1 METFLLNLL
10 KTSLLGSLA
19 ILAMLV
25 LKPLWRE
32 RYRAKTR
39 CWLWLALAAFLLL
52 PVDFSVK
59 NAPVQAAPPKDYT
72 LFVGTD
78 KTAIQSTDN
87 LFGDMAEKSGQSP
100 AQVRDTIIQRPVTN
114 PEQKTTRYI
123 PVTTILFYGY
133 LAGAAAFLLYQGV
146 SYALFRRTVRRWKR
160 DVSRADYAAMLSDTA
175 RDLGV
180 SAPEMIV
187 CEAISTPAVTG
198 LLRPRLLLPHERYDV
213 QELRYILRHELC
225 HLKRRDMLLK
235 LVLLAA
241 NAMHWFNPVVYL
253 MLRQADEDIELAC
266 DSAATDGLELPERA
280 AYSRT
285 LLAAVQSSVRAL
297 PATTCFGGTVERLK
311 RRITNV
317 LGAQKKRGLG
327 VVALVLALTLTAGCA
342 ISWGE
347 RAQKNDD
354 PFADKSYTVDILLY
368 EAPAFTDG
376 FTDGTYPSFRTTTNT
391 AGEKYVTLCDAW
403 GSTSIYGPMEEYTLE
418 KQSFY
423 ALFGSTKASPVDDL
437 IQNNKSAWS
446 GHCEEASDG
455 QPNQVYLL
463 KQKDGSVYLGLAGD
477 YEEDGSEL
485 FCSVFR
491 LNEQVNPI
499 YASMDDYAAACVE
512 DLKKGTMTYSV
523 SENND
528 YASRS
533 IEDTV
538 ADVRVT
544 QLEQADSLGNLS
556 PDGTVLELWYFQY
569 EMKPTNE
576 AGMQIDVIGGQ
587 ELTDDGYLNENWT
600 HYLTVLHYTYGEK
613 TGYQVIGT
621 YTGNDGLWYNG
632 CSYSGEEKYYL
643 HDFYVDYAGLDLPK
657 MFIPDLLND
666 TAADGY
672 GRANQCEARLISGD
686 GSYYFYAPITAWA
699 CNPGTEF
706 WYSRY
711 DTGSYFNAK
720 KLEQSLDEAKAEWES
735 TGAKAEKTDAG
746 WRFVTHE
753 GMSNTIVTLFD
764 APDGT
769 CYEVTTHWTFDGST
783 EENQWGW
790 NRDRA
795 VEGEAVI
802 LQAMVNS
809 FRTSKIL
816 FTDGSPNGSES
827 SDPAPDDT
835 AFQAD
840 LQLASN
846 GGASWLSLNT
856 DGMAVGGHDPKDSA
870 PTVLLDTCDYK
881 EYDPSE
887 SSPSGSAV
895 PPGGGNP
902 LALCLSLSNSAR
914 FTFYEGS
921 DFMLY
926 QHGDTRYYKVSSYGD
941 YATIFD
947 AMLAWYNK
955 TPDKE
960 ATFESDLVLASNA
973 ATVDILAFCPASGES
988 GSHAPL
994 LTGYSVA
1001 LDSYEYKPIDKPK
1014 NLDGLDSVELW
1025 PHNAQAT
1032 CLIFYKGTNTV
1043 KYVSGKSERY
1053 YRAVGDFSI
1062 VDNDGRTLYDLMRVW
1077 YDTAEYSDMLTS
1089 DVRAQSKSFSWQEAA
1104 QNWANAYYGTQ
1115 KEVTSGSIY
1124 KFTWLNVTVNPAE
1137 ETTQAKRKAGE
1148 IDDNTYCF
1156 AVRVEFT
1163 AESANALQSAMAG
1176 NTVKCENPA
1185 APKDA
1190 YEFYR
1195 CCTIQLRDDGRWYGT
1210 ELGTGWLCAIPKK
1223 EGLPPPFF
1231 AVFQRR
1237 AGKSTGTS
1245 QRYVV

>member
-52 PVDFSVK
+52 PVDFSAK

-133 LAGAAAFLLYQGV
+133 LAGAAAFLLYQGI
-146 SYALFRRTVRRWKR
+146 SYAHFRRTVRRWKR

-317 LGAQKKRGLG
+317 LGVQKKRGLG
-327 VVALVLALTLTAGCA
+327 IVALVLALTLTAGCA
-342 ISWGE
+342 VSWGE

-354 PFADKSYTVDILLY
+354 PFADKSYTVDTLLY
-368 EAPAFTDG
+368 EAPGFTDG
-376 FTDGTYPSFRTTTNT
+376 FTDGAYPTFRTATNP
-391 AGEKYVTLCDAW
+391 AGEKYVTMFNDLGYAL
-403 GSTSIYGPMEEYTLE
+403 IYGPMEEYKLE

-423 ALFGSTKASPVDDL
+423 ALFGNTRDASPVDDL
-437 IQNNKSAWS
+437 MQHNKSAWT
-446 GHCEEASDG
+446 GYCEEAKDS
-455 QPNQVYLL
+455 QPYQAYLL
-463 KQKDGSVYLGLAGD
+463 EQEDGTIYLGLSAD
-477 YEEDGSEL
+477 YAEDGSEC
-485 FCSVFR
+485 FCMVYR
-491 LNEQVNPI
+491 LNEQINPI

-523 SENND
+523 SENNE

-544 QLEQADSLGNLS
+544 QLEQGDSLGNLS

-576 AGMQIDVIGGQ
+576 AGVEIEPVGGQ
-587 ELTDDGYLNENWT
+587 YVTDDGYLRESWT
-600 HYLTVLHYTYGEK
+600 HYLTVLHYTSGEK

-632 CSYSGEEKYYL
+632 CNYSGEEKYYL
-643 HDFYVDYAGLDLPK
+643 HDFYIDYAGLDLPK
-657 MFIPDLLND
+657 MFIPNLLN
-666 TAADGY
+666 AATDGY

-816 FTDGSPNGSES
+816 PTTDPVLD
-827 SDPAPDDT
+827 DPA
-835 AFQAD
+835 FKAD
-840 LQLASN
+840 LQLATN
-846 GGASWLSLNT
+846 GGASWMYLSKNSA
-856 DGMAVGGHDPKDSA
+856 AVSDCNMRNVT
-870 PTVLLDTCDYK
+870 PTVKLDECSYALLNEEFTPDDGKQT
-881 EYDPSE
+881 
-887 SSPSGSAV
+887 
-895 PPGGGNP
+895 
-902 LALCLSLSNSAR
+902 LTLWLSNNDSSHLA
-914 FTFYEGS
+914 FYEGTNV
-921 DFMLY
+921 MLY
-926 QHGDTRYYKVSSYGD
+926 QRDDARYYKVSNFGD
-941 YATIFD
+941 YATLYD
-947 AMLAWYNK
+947 AMLAWFNSAQSG
-955 TPDKE
+955 TEP
-960 ATFESDLVLASNA
+960 SDASSTTTTNA
-973 ATVDILAFCPASGES
+973 VSRDSLIKAA
-988 GSHAPL
+988 
-994 LTGYSVA
+994 
-1001 LDSYEYKPIDKPK
+1001 DSYVDLGGYLWYTAGGKFCRWRE
-1014 NLDGLDSVELW
+1014 GGSVETVCDL
-1025 PHNAQAT
+1025 PLDYDTPVSASLSTQDNRILMNYHIGGAT
-1032 CLIFYKGTNTV
+1032 MGSFIT
-1043 KYVSGKSERY
+1043 
-1053 YRAVGDFSI
+1053 D
-1062 VDNDGRTLYDLMRVW
+1062 LYDTDGKKLSSINGYNAIAISGDIIVMTDHFMPTPNNMSIS
-1077 YDTAEYSDMLTS
+1077 YDCGKTFTEFGDKDWFYGSALTE
-1089 DVRAQSKSFSWQEAA
+1089 D
-1104 QNWANAYYGTQ
+1104 GTY
-1115 KEVTSGSIY
+1115 VTSVSSSLEIRDGYVYTTAVYDINHEKSDDP
-1124 KFTWLNVTVNPAE
+1124 LVTH
-1137 ETTQAKRKAGE
+1137 
-1148 IDDNTYCF
+1148 
-1156 AVRVEFT
+1156 AVRI
-1163 AESANALQSAMAG
+1163 SI
-1176 NTVKCENPA
+1176 K
-1185 APKDA
+1185 
-1190 YEFYR
+1190 
-1195 CCTIQLRDDGRWYGT
+1195 
-1210 ELGTGWLCAIPKK
+1210 TGAQEILD
-1223 EGLPPPFF
+1223 
-1231 AVFQRR
+1231 
-1237 AGKSTGTS
+1237 
-1245 QRYVV
+1245 

>member
-52 PVDFSVK
+52 PIDFSVK

-160 DVSRADYAAMLSDTA
+160 DVARVDYASLLSDTA

-327 VVALVLALTLTAGCA
+327 IVALVLALTLTAGCA
-342 ISWGE
+342 VSWGE
-347 RAQKNDD
+347 RAQKNGD
-354 PFADKSYTVDILLY
+354 PFADKSYTVDTLLY
-368 EAPAFTDG
+368 EAPGFTDG
-376 FTDGTYPSFRTTTNT
+376 FTDGAYPTFRTATNP
-391 AGEKYVTLCDAW
+391 AGEKYVTMFNDLGYAL
-403 GSTSIYGPMEEYTLE
+403 IYGPMEEYKLE

-423 ALFGSTKASPVDDL
+423 ALFGNTRDASPVDDL
-437 IQNNKSAWS
+437 MQHNKSAWT
-446 GHCEEASDG
+446 GYCEEAKDS
-455 QPNQVYLL
+455 QPYQAYLL
-463 KQKDGSVYLGLAGD
+463 EQEDGTIYLGLSAD
-477 YEEDGSEL
+477 YAEDGSEC
-485 FCSVFR
+485 FCMVYR
-491 LNEQVNPI
+491 LNEQINPI

-544 QLEQADSLGNLS
+544 RLEQGDSLGNLS

-569 EMKPTNE
+569 EMKPSNE
-576 AGMQIDVIGGQ
+576 ADMQIDVIGGQ

-600 HYLTVLHYTYGEK
+600 HYLTVLHYTSGEK
-613 TGYQVIGT
+613 TGYQIIGT
-621 YTGNDGLWYNG
+621 SMSNDGLWYNG
-632 CSYSGEEKYYL
+632 CGYGVDLKYYL

-657 MFIPDLLND
+657 MYIPNLVDGLVE
-666 TAADGY
+666 DGY
-672 GRANQCEARLISGD
+672 GHGNTVEGRLISGN
-686 GSYYFYAPITAWA
+686 GNYSFYAPISGWTYKPDAEYA
-699 CNPGTEF
+699 EY
-706 WYSRY
+706 WYSSY
-711 DTGSYFNAK
+711 NTGSYFSVT
-720 KLEQSLDEAKAEWES
+720 EVDHSLYDEKPEWES
-735 TGAKAEKTDAG
+735 AGYTAELIDESC
-746 WRFVTHE
+746 RFVTHE
-753 GMSNTIVTLFD
+753 GMSNTVVTLFNG
-764 APDGT
+764 PNNT
-769 CYEVTTHWTFDGST
+769 CYIVEIHWLFDGST

-790 NRDRA
+790 NHDRA
-795 VEGEAVI
+795 VEEEAVI
-802 LQAMVNS
+802 LQAMV
-809 FRTSKIL
+809 KH
-816 FTDGSPNGSES
+816 FT
-827 SDPAPDDT
+827 
-835 AFQAD
+835 
-840 LQLASN
+840 
-846 GGASWLSLNT
+846 
-856 DGMAVGGHDPKDSA
+856 
-870 PTVLLDTCDYK
+870 
-881 EYDPSE
+881 
-887 SSPSGSAV
+887 
-895 PPGGGNP
+895 
-902 LALCLSLSNSAR
+902 
-914 FTFYEGS
+914 
-921 DFMLY
+921 
-926 QHGDTRYYKVSSYGD
+926 
-941 YATIFD
+941 
-947 AMLAWYNK
+947 
-955 TPDKE
+955 
-960 ATFESDLVLASNA
+960 
-973 ATVDILAFCPASGES
+973 
-988 GSHAPL
+988 
-994 LTGYSVA
+994 
-1001 LDSYEYKPIDKPK
+1001 
-1014 NLDGLDSVELW
+1014 
-1025 PHNAQAT
+1025 
-1032 CLIFYKGTNTV
+1032 
-1043 KYVSGKSERY
+1043 
-1053 YRAVGDFSI
+1053 
-1062 VDNDGRTLYDLMRVW
+1062 
-1077 YDTAEYSDMLTS
+1077 
-1089 DVRAQSKSFSWQEAA
+1089 
-1104 QNWANAYYGTQ
+1104 
-1115 KEVTSGSIY
+1115 
-1124 KFTWLNVTVNPAE
+1124 
-1137 ETTQAKRKAGE
+1137 
-1148 IDDNTYCF
+1148 
-1156 AVRVEFT
+1156 
-1163 AESANALQSAMAG
+1163 
-1176 NTVKCENPA
+1176 
-1185 APKDA
+1185 
-1190 YEFYR
+1190 
-1195 CCTIQLRDDGRWYGT
+1195 
-1210 ELGTGWLCAIPKK
+1210 
-1223 EGLPPPFF
+1223 
-1231 AVFQRR
+1231 
-1237 AGKSTGTS
+1237 
-1245 QRYVV
+1245 

>member
-39 CWLWLALAAFLLL
+39 CWLWLALAVFLLL

-87 LFGDMAEKSGQSP
+87 LFGDMAERSGQSP
-100 AQVRDTIIQRPVTN
+100 AAVRDTIIQRPVTN

-123 PVTTILFYGY
+123 PVTMILFYGY

-160 DVSRADYAAMLSDTA
+160 DVSRADYASLLSDTA

-327 VVALVLALTLTAGCA
+327 IVALVLALTLTAGCA
-342 ISWGE
+342 VSWGE

-354 PFADKSYTVDILLY
+354 PFADKSYTVDTLLY
-368 EAPAFTDG
+368 EAPGFTDG
-376 FTDGTYPSFRTTTNT
+376 FTDGAYPTFRTATNP
-391 AGEKYVTLCDAW
+391 AGEKYVTMFNDLGYAL
-403 GSTSIYGPMEEYTLE
+403 IYGPMEEYKLE

-423 ALFGSTKASPVDDL
+423 ALFGNTRDASPVDDL
-437 IQNNKSAWS
+437 MQHNKSAWT
-446 GHCEEASDG
+446 GYCEEAKDS
-455 QPNQVYLL
+455 QPYQAYLL
-463 KQKDGSVYLGLAGD
+463 EQEDGTIYLGLSAD
-477 YEEDGSEL
+477 YAEDGSEC
-485 FCSVFR
+485 FCMVYR
-491 LNEQVNPI
+491 LNEQINPI

-576 AGMQIDVIGGQ
+576 AGAQINIVGGQ
-587 ELTDDGYLNENWT
+587 KLTDDGYLNEHWT

-613 TGYQVIGT
+613 TGYQIIGT

-643 HDFYVDYAGLDLPK
+643 HDFYIDYAGLNEPK
-657 MFIPDLLND
+657 MYIPDLVDGLVE
-666 TAADGY
+666 DGY
-672 GRANQCEARLISGD
+672 GHGNSVEGRLISG
-686 GSYYFYAPITAWA
+686 STYNFCYYYVPITGWA
-699 CNPGTEF
+699 CSPGTDY

-711 DTGSYFNAK
+711 DTGSYFSVK
-720 KLEQSLDEAKAEWES
+720 KLERGINDAKAEWES
-735 TGAKAEKTDAG
+735 TGVTGEKVDTG
-746 WRFVTHE
+746 CWRYVTHE
-753 GMSNTIVTLFD
+753 GMSNTIVTLF
-764 APDGT
+764 AGPNNT
-769 CYEVTTHWTFDGST
+769 TYEVEIHWLFDGST

-795 VEGEAVI
+795 VEEEAVI
-802 LQAMVNS
+802 LQAMVKHFTINGG
-809 FRTSKIL
+809 IY
-816 FTDGSPNGSES
+816 FTDGSSDSES
-827 SDPAPDDT
+827 PADT
-835 AFQAD
+835 AFLTD

-856 DGMAVGGHDPKDSA
+856 DGMAVGGHDPKDAA

-895 PPGGGNP
+895 PPRGGNP

-973 ATVDILAFCPASGES
+973 ATVDILAFCPAGGES

-1195 CCTIQLRDDGRWYGT
+1195 CCTIQLKDDGRWYGT
-1210 ELGTGWLCAIPKK
+1210 ELGTGW
-1223 EGLPPPFF
+1223 
-1231 AVFQRR
+1231 
-1237 AGKSTGTS
+1237 
-1245 QRYVV
+1245 

>member
-39 CWLWLALAAFLLL
+39 CWLWLALAVFLLL

-59 NAPVQAAPPKDYT
+59 NAPVQAEPPKDYT

-78 KTAIQSTDN
+78 KTTIQSTDN

-133 LAGAAAFLLYQGV
+133 LAGAAAFLLYQGI

-198 LLRPRLLLPHERYDV
+198 LLCPRLLLPHERYDV

-342 ISWGE
+342 TSWGS
-347 RAQKNDD
+347 RVASTA
-354 PFADKSYTVDILLY
+354 PFDGSRYNPMFVFGNSELTTGKDFRPLYYVSDGNGFSVQLSQGNGAKSVALTYGSTVAVYMPLESVTLTQ
-368 EAPAFTDG
+368 ENF
-376 FTDGTYPSFRTTTNT
+376 DGTLLPDLDTLRGDNKAAWRVQLPDNFDDHDPEASPNLVFLLEQEDGTLYLCIGYHFEGGDAFPEDTDRIRWVYRLEKEDDTLYPSM
-391 AGEKYVTLCDAW
+391 DA
-403 GSTSIYGPMEEYTLE
+403 
-418 KQSFY
+418 
-423 ALFGSTKASPVDDL
+423 
-437 IQNNKSAWS
+437 
-446 GHCEEASDG
+446 
-455 QPNQVYLL
+455 
-463 KQKDGSVYLGLAGD
+463 
-477 YEEDGSEL
+477 
-485 FCSVFR
+485 
-491 LNEQVNPI
+491 
-499 YASMDDYAAACVE
+499 YAAAQVE
-512 DLKKGTMTYSV
+512 KLKKSTMSYCT
-523 SENND
+523 SEDGN
-528 YASRS
+528 YASQVA
-533 IEDTV
+533 EDTV

-576 AGMQIDVIGGQ
+576 AGVEIEPVGGQ
-587 ELTDDGYLNENWT
+587 YVTDDGYLRESWT
-600 HYLTVLHYTYGEK
+600 HYLTVLRYTSGEK
-613 TGYQVIGT
+613 TGYQIIGT

-657 MFIPDLLND
+657 MFIPNLLND

-795 VEGEAVI
+795 VEGEAEV
-802 LQAMVNS
+802 LRAMVRS
-809 FRTSKIL
+809 FTVNW
-816 FTDGSPNGSES
+816 DADAAA
-827 SDPAPDDT
+827 DPALDDSD
-835 AFQAD
+835 FQAD

-846 GGASWLSLNT
+846 GGAAWMFLYRDNAAITDRDMLNVTPTVRLDECSYALLHDKFTPADGARSLTLWLSNNDSSHLAFFEGT
-856 DGMAVGGHDPKDSA
+856 DI
-870 PTVLLDTCDYK
+870 
-881 EYDPSE
+881 
-887 SSPSGSAV
+887 
-895 PPGGGNP
+895 
-902 LALCLSLSNSAR
+902 
-914 FTFYEGS
+914 
-921 DFMLY
+921 MLY
-926 QHGDTRYYKVSSYGD
+926 QRDDAYYYKVSDYGD
-941 YATIFD
+941 YATLYD
-947 AMLAWYNK
+947 AMLAWFNSAQSG
-955 TPDKE
+955 TEPSDASS
-960 ATFESDLVLASNA
+960 ATTTNA
-973 ATVDILAFCPASGES
+973 VSRDSLIKAA
-988 GSHAPL
+988 
-994 LTGYSVA
+994 
-1001 LDSYEYKPIDKPK
+1001 DSYVDLGGYLWYTAGGKFCRWHEGGSVETIDTLPIDYLNDAPVSASLSTQDNRILMSYHIGGATMGTYVTELYNSDGEQYVKIDGYESIAFDNHGNIVKTLQFPPAQN
-1014 NLDGLDSVELW
+1014 NLSISYD
-1025 PHNAQAT
+1025 
-1032 CLIFYKGTNTV
+1032 
-1043 KYVSGKSERY
+1043 SGKTWTSIGDADYFYGSVTEDGSSISYFPGALEIRDGY
-1053 YRAVGDFSI
+1053 VYTTAV
-1062 VDNDGRTLYDLMRVW
+1062 YDI
-1077 YDTAEYSDMLTS
+1077 DHQKTS
-1089 DVRAQSKSFSWQEAA
+1089 DPL
-1104 QNWANAYYGTQ
+1104 
-1115 KEVTSGSIY
+1115 VTHS
-1124 KFTWLNVTVNPAE
+1124 
-1137 ETTQAKRKAGE
+1137 
-1148 IDDNTYCF
+1148 
-1156 AVRVEFT
+1156 VRV
-1163 AESANALQSAMAG
+1163 NL
-1176 NTVKCENPA
+1176 K
-1185 APKDA
+1185 
-1190 YEFYR
+1190 
-1195 CCTIQLRDDGRWYGT
+1195 
-1210 ELGTGWLCAIPKK
+1210 TGAQEILD
-1223 EGLPPPFF
+1223 
-1231 AVFQRR
+1231 
-1237 AGKSTGTS
+1237 
-1245 QRYVV
+1245 

>member
-39 CWLWLALAAFLLL
+39 CWLWLALAVFLLL

-59 NAPVQAAPPKDYT
+59 NAPVQAEPPKDYT

-160 DVSRADYAAMLSDTA
+160 DVSRADYASLLSDTA

-198 LLRPRLLLPHERYDV
+198 LLRPRLLLPHEHYDV

-317 LGAQKKRGLG
+317 LGAQKKRGFG

-342 ISWGE
+342 VSWGE

-354 PFADKSYTVDILLY
+354 PFADKSYTVDTLLY
-368 EAPAFTDG
+368 EAPGFTDG
-376 FTDGTYPSFRTTTNT
+376 FTDGAYPTFRTATNP
-391 AGEKYVTLCDAW
+391 AGEKYVTMFNDLGYAL
-403 GSTSIYGPMEEYTLE
+403 IYGPMEEYKLE

-423 ALFGSTKASPVDDL
+423 ALFGNTRDASPVDDL
-437 IQNNKSAWS
+437 MQHNKSAWT
-446 GHCEEASDG
+446 GYCEEAKDS
-455 QPNQVYLL
+455 QPYQAYLL
-463 KQKDGSVYLGLAGD
+463 EQEDGTIYLGLSAD
-477 YEEDGSEL
+477 YAEDGSEC
-485 FCSVFR
+485 FCMVYR
-491 LNEQVNPI
+491 LNGQINPI
-499 YASMDDYAAACVE
+499 YASMDDYAAERVAE
-512 DLKKGTMTYSV
+512 LKKGTMTYSV
-523 SENND
+523 SENNE

-544 QLEQADSLGNLS
+544 QLEQGDSLGNLS

-576 AGMQIDVIGGQ
+576 AGAQINIVGGQ
-587 ELTDDGYLNENWT
+587 ELTDDGYLNEHWT

-613 TGYQVIGT
+613 TGYQIIGT
-621 YTGNDGLWYNG
+621 SMSNDGLWYNG
-632 CSYSGEEKYYL
+632 CGYGVDLKYYL

-657 MFIPDLLND
+657 MYIPNLVDGLVE
-666 TAADGY
+666 DGY
-672 GRANQCEARLISGD
+672 GHGNSVEGRLISGN
-686 GSYYFYAPITAWA
+686 GNYRFYAPISGWTYKPDAKYA
-699 CNPGTEF
+699 EY
-706 WYSRY
+706 WYSSY
-711 DTGSYFNAK
+711 NTGSYFSVT
-720 KLEQSLDEAKAEWES
+720 EVDHSLYDEKPEWES
-735 TGAKAEKTDAG
+735 AGYTAEWIDESC
-746 WRFVTHE
+746 RFVTHE
-753 GMSNTIVTLFD
+753 GMSNTVVTLFNG
-764 APDGT
+764 PNNT
-769 CYEVTTHWTFDGST
+769 CYIVEIHWLFDGST

-795 VEGEAVI
+795 VEEEAVI

-816 FTDGSPNGSES
+816 PTTDPVLDDPAFKAADSYVDLGGYLWYTAGGKFCRWHEGGSVETVCDLPLDYDTPVSASLSTQDNRILMNYHIGGAIMGSFITDLYDTDGKKLSSINGYNAIAISGDIIVMTDYFMPTPNNMSISYDCGKTFTEFG
-827 SDPAPDDT
+827 D
-835 AFQAD
+835 
-840 LQLASN
+840 
-846 GGASWLSLNT
+846 
-856 DGMAVGGHDPKDSA
+856 KDWF
-870 PTVLLDTCDYK
+870 Y
-881 EYDPSE
+881 
-887 SSPSGSAV
+887 GSA
-895 PPGGGNP
+895 
-902 LALCLSLSNSAR
+902 
-914 FTFYEGS
+914 
-921 DFMLY
+921 
-926 QHGDTRYYKVSSYGD
+926 
-941 YATIFD
+941 
-947 AMLAWYNK
+947 
-955 TPDKE
+955 
-960 ATFESDLVLASNA
+960 
-973 ATVDILAFCPASGES
+973 
-988 GSHAPL
+988 
-994 LTGYSVA
+994 LT
-1001 LDSYEYKPIDKPK
+1001 E
-1014 NLDGLDSVELW
+1014 DG
-1025 PHNAQAT
+1025 T
-1032 CLIFYKGTNTV
+1032 Y
-1043 KYVSGKSERY
+1043 
-1053 YRAVGDFSI
+1053 
-1062 VDNDGRTLYDLMRVW
+1062 
-1077 YDTAEYSDMLTS
+1077 
-1089 DVRAQSKSFSWQEAA
+1089 
-1104 QNWANAYYGTQ
+1104 
-1115 KEVTSGSIY
+1115 VTSVNSSLEIRDGYVYTTAVYDINHEKSDDP
-1124 KFTWLNVTVNPAE
+1124 LVTH
-1137 ETTQAKRKAGE
+1137 
-1148 IDDNTYCF
+1148 
-1156 AVRVEFT
+1156 AVRI
-1163 AESANALQSAMAG
+1163 SI
-1176 NTVKCENPA
+1176 K
-1185 APKDA
+1185 
-1190 YEFYR
+1190 
-1195 CCTIQLRDDGRWYGT
+1195 
-1210 ELGTGWLCAIPKK
+1210 TGAQEILD
-1223 EGLPPPFF
+1223 
-1231 AVFQRR
+1231 
-1237 AGKSTGTS
+1237 
-1245 QRYVV
+1245 

>member
-39 CWLWLALAAFLLL
+39 CWLWLALAVFLLL

-78 KTAIQSTDN
+78 KTAIRSTDN

-100 AQVRDTIIQRPVTN
+100 AAVRDTIIQRPVTN

-160 DVSRADYAAMLSDTA
+160 DVTRADYASLLSDTA

-180 SAPEMIV
+180 NAPEMIV

-266 DSAATDGLELPERA
+266 DSAATDDLDRAERA

-342 ISWGE
+342 VSWGE

-354 PFADKSYTVDILLY
+354 PFADKSYTVDTLLY
-368 EAPAFTDG
+368 EAPGFTDG
-376 FTDGTYPSFRTTTNT
+376 FTDGAYPTFRTATNP
-391 AGEKYVTLCDAW
+391 AGEKYVTMFNDLGYAL
-403 GSTSIYGPMEEYTLE
+403 IYGPMEEYKLE

-423 ALFGSTKASPVDDL
+423 ALFGNTRDASPVDDL
-437 IQNNKSAWS
+437 MQHNKSAWT
-446 GHCEEASDG
+446 GYCEEAKDS
-455 QPNQVYLL
+455 QPYQAYLL
-463 KQKDGSVYLGLAGD
+463 EQEDGTIYLGLSAD
-477 YEEDGSEL
+477 YAEDGSEC
-485 FCSVFR
+485 FCMVYR
-491 LNEQVNPI
+491 LNEQINPI
-499 YASMDDYAAACVE
+499 YASMDDYAAMCVE

-523 SENND
+523 SENNE

-544 QLEQADSLGNLS
+544 RLEQGDSLGNLS

-576 AGMQIDVIGGQ
+576 AGVEIEPVGGQ
-587 ELTDDGYLNENWT
+587 YVTDDGYLRESWT
-600 HYLTVLHYTYGEK
+600 HYLTVLHYTSGEK

-632 CSYSGEEKYYL
+632 CNYSGEEKYYL
-643 HDFYVDYAGLDLPK
+643 HDFYIDYAGLDLPK
-657 MFIPDLLND
+657 MFIPNLLN
-666 TAADGY
+666 AATDGY

-816 FTDGSPNGSES
+816 PTTDPVLD
-827 SDPAPDDT
+827 DPA
-835 AFQAD
+835 FKAD
-840 LQLASN
+840 LQLATN
-846 GGASWLSLNT
+846 GGASWMYLSKNSA
-856 DGMAVGGHDPKDSA
+856 AVSDCNMRNVT
-870 PTVLLDTCDYK
+870 PTVKLDECSYALLNEEFTPDDGKQT
-881 EYDPSE
+881 
-887 SSPSGSAV
+887 
-895 PPGGGNP
+895 
-902 LALCLSLSNSAR
+902 LTLWLSNNDSSHLA
-914 FTFYEGS
+914 FYEGTNV
-921 DFMLY
+921 MLY
-926 QHGDTRYYKVSSYGD
+926 QRDDARYYKVSNFGD
-941 YATIFD
+941 YATLYD
-947 AMLAWYNK
+947 AMLAWFNSAQSG
-955 TPDKE
+955 TEP
-960 ATFESDLVLASNA
+960 SDASSTTTTNAVSRDSLINA
-973 ATVDILAFCPASGES
+973 A
-988 GSHAPL
+988 
-994 LTGYSVA
+994 
-1001 LDSYEYKPIDKPK
+1001 DSYVDLGGYLWYTAGGKFCRWHE
-1014 NLDGLDSVELW
+1014 GGSVETVCDL
-1025 PHNAQAT
+1025 PLDYDTPVSASLSTQDNRILMNYHIGGAT
-1032 CLIFYKGTNTV
+1032 MGSFIT
-1043 KYVSGKSERY
+1043 
-1053 YRAVGDFSI
+1053 D
-1062 VDNDGRTLYDLMRVW
+1062 LYDTDGKKLSSINGYNAIAISGDIIVMTDHFMPTPNNMSIS
-1077 YDTAEYSDMLTS
+1077 YDCGKTFTEFGDKDWFYGSALTE
-1089 DVRAQSKSFSWQEAA
+1089 D
-1104 QNWANAYYGTQ
+1104 GTY
-1115 KEVTSGSIY
+1115 VTSVSSSLEIRDGYVYTTAVYDINHEKSDDP
-1124 KFTWLNVTVNPAE
+1124 LVTH
-1137 ETTQAKRKAGE
+1137 
-1148 IDDNTYCF
+1148 
-1156 AVRVEFT
+1156 AVRI
-1163 AESANALQSAMAG
+1163 SI
-1176 NTVKCENPA
+1176 K
-1185 APKDA
+1185 
-1190 YEFYR
+1190 
-1195 CCTIQLRDDGRWYGT
+1195 
-1210 ELGTGWLCAIPKK
+1210 TGAQEILD
-1223 EGLPPPFF
+1223 
-1231 AVFQRR
+1231 
-1237 AGKSTGTS
+1237 
-1245 QRYVV
+1245 

>member
-39 CWLWLALAAFLLL
+39 CWLWLALAVFLLL

-78 KTAIQSTDN
+78 KTTIQSTDN

-198 LLRPRLLLPHERYDV
+198 LLRPRLLLPHEHYDV

-342 ISWGE
+342 VGWGE
-347 RAQKNDD
+347 RAQTQKNDD

-499 YASMDDYAAACVE
+499 YASMDDYAAACVAE
-512 DLKKGTMTYSV
+512 LKKGTMTYSV
-523 SENND
+523 SENNE

-576 AGMQIDVIGGQ
+576 AGVEIEPVGGQ
-587 ELTDDGYLNENWT
+587 YVTDDGYLRESWT
-600 HYLTVLHYTYGEK
+600 HYLTVLRYTYGEK

-621 YTGNDGLWYNG
+621 YTGNDGLWYDG
-632 CSYSGEEKYYL
+632 CNYSGEEKYYL
-643 HDFYVDYAGLDLPK
+643 HDFYIDYAGLSEPK
-657 MFIPDLLND
+657 MYIPNLLN
-666 TAADGY
+666 AATDGY
-672 GRANQCEARLISGD
+672 GRANQCEAQLVTGED
-686 GSYYFYAPITAWA
+686 YYYYVPITAWA
-699 CNPGTEF
+699 RSSDAEF

-711 DTGSYFNAK
+711 DTGSYFSVERIEKDIDA
-720 KLEQSLDEAKAEWES
+720 ARREWTRQGYEVERIAS
-735 TGAKAEKTDAG
+735 HY
-746 WRFVTHE
+746 RIVTNE
-753 GMSNTIVTLFD
+753 GMSNTVVTLY
-764 APDGT
+764 PLQDGS
-769 CYEVTTHWTFDGST
+769 CYQIETHWSFDGST
-783 EENQWGW
+783 AENEWGW

-795 VEGEAVI
+795 VEGEAAI
-802 LQAMVNS
+802 LQAMTDS
-809 FRTSKIL
+809 FTITAKIL
-816 FTDGSPNGSES
+816 PTQEDTSAASTGFTALDAALKQLG
-827 SDPAPDDT
+827 DT
-835 AFQAD
+835 TRS
-840 LQLASN
+840 ASLTLMLN
-846 GGASWLSLNT
+846 GGKRYEGSAT
-856 DGMAVGGHDPKDSA
+856 DNRVYFSRQLREDLVWRETNKTSVPQDGLCIAVGGSELNFSEAAPMNLWLTTPDGTLSCFKADVNEDIGSA
-870 PTVLLDTCDYK
+870 WSLVRRWYDEA
-881 EYDPSE
+881 EYD
-887 SSPSGSAV
+887 
-895 PPGGGNP
+895 
-902 LALCLSLSNSAR
+902 ALLRDVKPQPKSL
-914 FTFYEGS
+914 
-921 DFMLY
+921 
-926 QHGDTRYYKVSSYGD
+926 
-941 YATIFD
+941 
-947 AMLAWYNK
+947 
-955 TPDKE
+955 
-960 ATFESDLVLASNA
+960 
-973 ATVDILAFCPASGES
+973 
-988 GSHAPL
+988 
-994 LTGYSVA
+994 
-1001 LDSYEYKPIDKPK
+1001 
-1014 NLDGLDSVELW
+1014 
-1025 PHNAQAT
+1025 
-1032 CLIFYKGTNTV
+1032 
-1043 KYVSGKSERY
+1043 
-1053 YRAVGDFSI
+1053 
-1062 VDNDGRTLYDLMRVW
+1062 
-1077 YDTAEYSDMLTS
+1077 
-1089 DVRAQSKSFSWQEAA
+1089 SWQEAA
-1104 QNWANAYYGTQ
+1104 QNWADDYYSAHT
-1115 KEVTSGSIY
+1115 KATSGSLFKY
-1124 KFTWLNVTVNPAE
+1124 TWVKALITPAE
-1137 ETTQAKRKAGE
+1137 DTTKAMRERGE
-1148 IDDNTYCF
+1148 IDENTFCF
-1156 AVRVEFT
+1156 YVEVQFT
-1163 AESANALQSAMAG
+1163 PESETALHYAMAG
-1176 NTVKCENPA
+1176 NTGDCTDPS
-1185 APKDA
+1185 APKGA
-1190 YEFYR
+1190 YACWR
-1195 CCTIQLRDDGRWYGT
+1195 CCIIQLGSDGLWHGVV
-1210 ELGTGWLCAIPKK
+1210 LGTGW
-1223 EGLPPPFF
+1223 
-1231 AVFQRR
+1231 
-1237 AGKSTGTS
+1237 
-1245 QRYVV
+1245 

>member
-72 LFVGTD
+72 LFVRTD

-133 LAGAAAFLLYQGV
+133 LAGAAAFLLYQGL

-160 DVSRADYAAMLSDTA
+160 DIARADYAAMLSDTA

-198 LLRPRLLLPHERYDV
+198 LLRPRLLLPHEHYDV

-266 DSAATDGLELPERA
+266 DSAATDNLDRAERA

-327 VVALVLALTLTAGCA
+327 IVALVLALTLTAGCA
-342 ISWGE
+342 VSWGE
-347 RAQKNDD
+347 RAQTQKNDD

-544 QLEQADSLGNLS
+544 QLEQGDSLGNLS

-576 AGMQIDVIGGQ
+576 AGVQIDVIGGQ
-587 ELTDDGYLNENWT
+587 ELTDDGYLNEHWT

-613 TGYQVIGT
+613 TGYQILGT
-621 YTGNDGLWYNG
+621 SMSNDGLWYNG
-632 CSYSGEEKYYL
+632 CSYGVDLKYYL

-657 MFIPDLLND
+657 MYIPNLLN
-666 TAADGY
+666 AATDGY

-795 VEGEAVI
+795 VESEAEV
-802 LQAMVNS
+802 LRAMVRS
-809 FRTSKIL
+809 FTVNW
-816 FTDGSPNGSES
+816 DADAAA
-827 SDPAPDDT
+827 DPALDDSD
-835 AFQAD
+835 FQAD

-846 GGASWLSLNT
+846 GGAAWMYLSKNSAAVSDCNMRNVTPTVKLDECSYALLNEEFTPDDGKQTLTLWLSNN
-856 DGMAVGGHDPKDSA
+856 DS
-870 PTVLLDTCDYK
+870 
-881 EYDPSE
+881 SH
-887 SSPSGSAV
+887 
-895 PPGGGNP
+895 
-902 LALCLSLSNSAR
+902 LA
-914 FTFYEGS
+914 FYEGTNV
-921 DFMLY
+921 MLY
-926 QHGDTRYYKVSSYGD
+926 QRDDARYYKVSNFGD
-941 YATIFD
+941 YATLYD
-947 AMLAWYNK
+947 AMLAWFNSAQSG
-955 TPDKE
+955 TE
-960 ATFESDLVLASNA
+960 TSDASSTTTTNAVSRDSLIKAADSYVDLGGYLWYTAGGKFYRWHEGGSVEVLHDLPVNDVTDT
-973 ATVDILAFCPASGES
+973 TVDATLSVVSDQVALRYYIGGGIMGSFVTELYGADGKQSATLYGYESIAIS
-988 GSHAPL
+988 GSTIVETTKFPPTVNNLRLSTDGGKTWTSIGDADYFYGSVTEDGSSISYFPGAL
-994 LTGYSVA
+994 EIRDGYVYTTA
-1001 LDSYEYKPIDKPK
+1001 VYDIDHQK
-1014 NLDGLDSVELW
+1014 
-1025 PHNAQAT
+1025 
-1032 CLIFYKGTNTV
+1032 
-1043 KYVSGKSERY
+1043 
-1053 YRAVGDFSI
+1053 
-1062 VDNDGRTLYDLMRVW
+1062 
-1077 YDTAEYSDMLTS
+1077 TS
-1089 DVRAQSKSFSWQEAA
+1089 DPL
-1104 QNWANAYYGTQ
+1104 
-1115 KEVTSGSIY
+1115 VTHS
-1124 KFTWLNVTVNPAE
+1124 
-1137 ETTQAKRKAGE
+1137 
-1148 IDDNTYCF
+1148 
-1156 AVRVEFT
+1156 VRV
-1163 AESANALQSAMAG
+1163 NL
-1176 NTVKCENPA
+1176 K
-1185 APKDA
+1185 
-1190 YEFYR
+1190 
-1195 CCTIQLRDDGRWYGT
+1195 
-1210 ELGTGWLCAIPKK
+1210 TGAQEILD
-1223 EGLPPPFF
+1223 
-1231 AVFQRR
+1231 
-1237 AGKSTGTS
+1237 
-1245 QRYVV
+1245 

>member
-39 CWLWLALAAFLLL
+39 CWLWLALAVFLLL

-160 DVSRADYAAMLSDTA
+160 DVTRADYASLLSDTA

-327 VVALVLALTLTAGCA
+327 IVALVLALTLTAGCA
-342 ISWGE
+342 VSWGE

-354 PFADKSYTVDILLY
+354 PFADKSYTVDTLLY
-368 EAPAFTDG
+368 EAPGFTDG
-376 FTDGTYPSFRTTTNT
+376 FTDGAYPTFRTATNP
-391 AGEKYVTLCDAW
+391 AGEKYVTMFNDLGYAL
-403 GSTSIYGPMEEYTLE
+403 IYGPMEEYKLE

-423 ALFGSTKASPVDDL
+423 ALFGNTRDASPVDDL
-437 IQNNKSAWS
+437 MQHNKSAWT
-446 GHCEEASDG
+446 GYCEEAKDS
-455 QPNQVYLL
+455 QPYQAYLL
-463 KQKDGSVYLGLAGD
+463 EQEDGTIYLGLSAD
-477 YEEDGSEL
+477 YAEDGSEC
-485 FCSVFR
+485 FCMVYR
-491 LNEQVNPI
+491 LEKEDDTI

-523 SENND
+523 SENNE

-544 QLEQADSLGNLS
+544 RLEQGDSLGNLS

-576 AGMQIDVIGGQ
+576 AGVQIDVIGGQ
-587 ELTDDGYLNENWT
+587 ELTDDGYLNEHWT

-613 TGYQVIGT
+613 TGYQIIGT

-643 HDFYVDYAGLDLPK
+643 HDFYIDYAGLNKPK
-657 MFIPDLLND
+657 MYIPDLVDGLVE
-666 TAADGY
+666 DGY
-672 GRANQCEARLISGD
+672 GHGNSVEGRLISGN
-686 GSYYFYAPITAWA
+686 GNYSFYVPISGWTYKPDAEYA
-699 CNPGTEF
+699 EY
-706 WYSRY
+706 WYSSY
-711 DTGSYFNAK
+711 NTGSYFSVT
-720 KLEQSLDEAKAEWES
+720 EVDHSLYDEKPEWEGAGYTAEWIDES
-735 TGAKAEKTDAG
+735 C
-746 WRFVTHE
+746 RFVTHE
-753 GMSNTIVTLFD
+753 GMSNTVVTLFNG
-764 APDGT
+764 PNNT
-769 CYEVTTHWTFDGST
+769 CYIVEIHWLFDGST

-790 NRDRA
+790 NHDRA
-795 VEGEAVI
+795 VEEEAVI

-816 FTDGSPNGSES
+816 PTMDPVLD
-827 SDPAPDDT
+827 DPA
-835 AFQAD
+835 FKAD
-840 LQLASN
+840 LQLATN
-846 GGASWLSLNT
+846 GGASWMYLSKNSA
-856 DGMAVGGHDPKDSA
+856 AVSDCNMRNVT
-870 PTVLLDTCDYK
+870 PTVKLDECSYALLNEEFTPDDGKQT
-881 EYDPSE
+881 
-887 SSPSGSAV
+887 
-895 PPGGGNP
+895 
-902 LALCLSLSNSAR
+902 LTLWLSNNDSSHLA
-914 FTFYEGS
+914 FYES
-921 DFMLY
+921 TNVMLY
-926 QHGDTRYYKVSSYGD
+926 QRDDARYYKVSNFGD
-941 YATIFD
+941 YATLYD
-947 AMLAWYNK
+947 AMLAWFNSAQSG
-955 TPDKE
+955 TEP
-960 ATFESDLVLASNA
+960 SDASSTTTTNA
-973 ATVDILAFCPASGES
+973 VSRDSLIKAA
-988 GSHAPL
+988 
-994 LTGYSVA
+994 
-1001 LDSYEYKPIDKPK
+1001 DSYVDLGGYLWYTAGGKFCRWRE
-1014 NLDGLDSVELW
+1014 GGSVETVCDL
-1025 PHNAQAT
+1025 PLDYDTPVSASLSTQDNRILMNYHIGGAT
-1032 CLIFYKGTNTV
+1032 MGSFIT
-1043 KYVSGKSERY
+1043 
-1053 YRAVGDFSI
+1053 D
-1062 VDNDGRTLYDLMRVW
+1062 LYDTDGKKLSSINGYNAIAISGDIIVMTDHFMPTPNNLSIS
-1077 YDTAEYSDMLTS
+1077 YDCGKTFTEFGDKDWFYGSALTE
-1089 DVRAQSKSFSWQEAA
+1089 D
-1104 QNWANAYYGTQ
+1104 GTY
-1115 KEVTSGSIY
+1115 VTSVSSSLEIRDGYVYTTAVYDINHEKSDDP
-1124 KFTWLNVTVNPAE
+1124 LVTH
-1137 ETTQAKRKAGE
+1137 
-1148 IDDNTYCF
+1148 
-1156 AVRVEFT
+1156 AVRI
-1163 AESANALQSAMAG
+1163 SI
-1176 NTVKCENPA
+1176 K
-1185 APKDA
+1185 
-1190 YEFYR
+1190 
-1195 CCTIQLRDDGRWYGT
+1195 
-1210 ELGTGWLCAIPKK
+1210 TGAQEILD
-1223 EGLPPPFF
+1223 
-1231 AVFQRR
+1231 
-1237 AGKSTGTS
+1237 
-1245 QRYVV
+1245 

>member
-25 LKPLWRE
+25 LKPLWHE

-52 PVDFSVK
+52 PIDFSVK

-100 AQVRDTIIQRPVTN
+100 AAVRDTIIQRPVTN

-160 DVSRADYAAMLSDTA
+160 DVARADYAAMLSDTA
-175 RDLGV
+175 HDLGV

-198 LLRPRLLLPHERYDV
+198 LLRPRLLLPHEHYDV
-213 QELRYILRHELC
+213 QELCYILRHELC
-225 HLKRRDMLLK
+225 HLKRRDMLFK

-266 DSAATDGLELPERA
+266 DSAATDDLDRAERA

-342 ISWGE
+342 VSWGE

-354 PFADKSYTVDILLY
+354 PFADKSYTVDTLLY
-368 EAPAFTDG
+368 EAPGFTDG
-376 FTDGTYPSFRTTTNT
+376 FTDGAYPTFRTATNP
-391 AGEKYVTLCDAW
+391 AGEKYVTMFNDLGYAL
-403 GSTSIYGPMEEYTLE
+403 IYGPMEEYKLE

-423 ALFGSTKASPVDDL
+423 ALFGNTRDASPVDDL
-437 IQNNKSAWS
+437 MQHNKSAWT
-446 GHCEEASDG
+446 GYCEEAKDSQPYQAYFLEQEDG
-455 QPNQVYLL
+455 TI
-463 KQKDGSVYLGLAGD
+463 YLGLSAD
-477 YEEDGSEL
+477 YAEDGSEC
-485 FCSVFR
+485 FCMVYR
-491 LNEQVNPI
+491 LNEQINPI

-523 SENND
+523 SENNE

-544 QLEQADSLGNLS
+544 RLEQGDSLGNLS

-576 AGMQIDVIGGQ
+576 AGVEIEPVGGQ
-587 ELTDDGYLNENWT
+587 YVTDDGYLRESWT
-600 HYLTVLHYTYGEK
+600 HYLTVLHYTSGEK

-632 CSYSGEEKYYL
+632 CNYSGEEKYYL
-643 HDFYVDYAGLDLPK
+643 HDFYIDYAGLDLPK
-657 MFIPDLLND
+657 MFIPNLLN
-666 TAADGY
+666 AATDGY

-816 FTDGSPNGSES
+816 PTTDPVLD
-827 SDPAPDDT
+827 DPA
-835 AFQAD
+835 FKAD
-840 LQLASN
+840 LQLATN
-846 GGASWLSLNT
+846 GGASWMYLSKNSA
-856 DGMAVGGHDPKDSA
+856 AVSDCNMRNVT
-870 PTVLLDTCDYK
+870 PTVKLDECSYALLNEEFTPDDGKQT
-881 EYDPSE
+881 
-887 SSPSGSAV
+887 
-895 PPGGGNP
+895 
-902 LALCLSLSNSAR
+902 LTLWLSNNDSSHLA
-914 FTFYEGS
+914 FYEGTNV
-921 DFMLY
+921 MLY
-926 QHGDTRYYKVSSYGD
+926 QRDDARYYKVSNFGD
-941 YATIFD
+941 YATLYD
-947 AMLAWYNK
+947 AMLAWFNSAQSG
-955 TPDKE
+955 TEP
-960 ATFESDLVLASNA
+960 SDASSTTTTNA
-973 ATVDILAFCPASGES
+973 VSRDSLIKAA
-988 GSHAPL
+988 
-994 LTGYSVA
+994 
-1001 LDSYEYKPIDKPK
+1001 DSYVDLGGYLWYTAGGKFCRWRE
-1014 NLDGLDSVELW
+1014 GGSVETVCDL
-1025 PHNAQAT
+1025 PLDYDTPVSASLSTQDNRILMNYHIGGAT
-1032 CLIFYKGTNTV
+1032 MGSFIT
-1043 KYVSGKSERY
+1043 
-1053 YRAVGDFSI
+1053 D
-1062 VDNDGRTLYDLMRVW
+1062 LYDTDGKKLSSINGYNAIAISGDIIVMTDYFMPTPNNMSIS
-1077 YDTAEYSDMLTS
+1077 YDCGKTFTEFGDKDWFYGSALTE
-1089 DVRAQSKSFSWQEAA
+1089 D
-1104 QNWANAYYGTQ
+1104 GTY
-1115 KEVTSGSIY
+1115 VTSVNSSLEIRDGYVYTTAVYDINHEKSDDP
-1124 KFTWLNVTVNPAE
+1124 LVTH
-1137 ETTQAKRKAGE
+1137 
-1148 IDDNTYCF
+1148 
-1156 AVRVEFT
+1156 AVRI
-1163 AESANALQSAMAG
+1163 SI
-1176 NTVKCENPA
+1176 K
-1185 APKDA
+1185 
-1190 YEFYR
+1190 
-1195 CCTIQLRDDGRWYGT
+1195 
-1210 ELGTGWLCAIPKK
+1210 TGAQEILD
-1223 EGLPPPFF
+1223 
-1231 AVFQRR
+1231 
-1237 AGKSTGTS
+1237 
-1245 QRYVV
+1245 

>member
-39 CWLWLALAAFLLL
+39 CWLWLAMAAFLLL

-133 LAGAAAFLLYQGV
+133 LAGAAAFLLYQGI
-146 SYALFRRTVRRWKR
+146 SYAHFRRTVRRWKR
-160 DVSRADYAAMLSDTA
+160 DVSRADYAAMLSNTA

-327 VVALVLALTLTAGCA
+327 IVALVLALTLTAGCA
-342 ISWGE
+342 VSWGE

-354 PFADKSYTVDILLY
+354 PFADKSYTVDTLLY
-368 EAPAFTDG
+368 EAPGFTDG
-376 FTDGTYPSFRTTTNT
+376 FTDGAYPTFRTATNP
-391 AGEKYVTLCDAW
+391 AGEKYVTMFNDLGYAL
-403 GSTSIYGPMEEYTLE
+403 IYGPMEEYKLE

-423 ALFGSTKASPVDDL
+423 ALFGNTRDASPVDDL
-437 IQNNKSAWS
+437 MQHNKSAWT
-446 GHCEEASDG
+446 GYCEEAKDS
-455 QPNQVYLL
+455 QPYQAYLL
-463 KQKDGSVYLGLAGD
+463 EQEDGTIYLGLSAD
-477 YEEDGSEL
+477 YAEDGSEC
-485 FCSVFR
+485 FCMVYR
-491 LNEQVNPI
+491 LEKEDDTI

-544 QLEQADSLGNLS
+544 RLEQADSLGNLS

-576 AGMQIDVIGGQ
+576 AGAQINIVGGQ
-587 ELTDDGYLNENWT
+587 ELTDDGYLNEHWT

-613 TGYQVIGT
+613 TGYQILGT
-621 YTGNDGLWYNG
+621 SMSNDGLWYNG
-632 CSYSGEEKYYL
+632 CSYGVDLKYYL

-657 MFIPDLLND
+657 MYIPNLVDGLVE
-666 TAADGY
+666 DGY
-672 GRANQCEARLISGD
+672 GHGNSVEGRLISGN
-686 GSYYFYAPITAWA
+686 GNYSFYAPISGWTYKPDAEYA
-699 CNPGTEF
+699 EY
-706 WYSRY
+706 WYSSY
-711 DTGSYFNAK
+711 NTGSYFSVT
-720 KLEQSLDEAKAEWES
+720 EVDHSLYDEKPEWES
-735 TGAKAEKTDAG
+735 AGYTAEWIDESC
-746 WRFVTHE
+746 RFVTHE
-753 GMSNTIVTLFD
+753 GMSNTVVTLFNG
-764 APDGT
+764 PNNT
-769 CYEVTTHWTFDGST
+769 CYIVEIHWLFDGST

-790 NRDRA
+790 NHDRA
-795 VEGEAVI
+795 VEEEAVI

-816 FTDGSPNGSES
+816 FTDASSNGSES

-856 DGMAVGGHDPKDSA
+856 DGMAVGGHDPKDAA

-973 ATVDILAFCPASGES
+973 ATVDILAFCPAGGES

-1210 ELGTGWLCAIPKK
+1210 ELGTGW
-1223 EGLPPPFF
+1223 
-1231 AVFQRR
+1231 
-1237 AGKSTGTS
+1237 
-1245 QRYVV
+1245 

>member
-133 LAGAAAFLLYQGV
+133 LAGAAAFLLYQGI
-146 SYALFRRTVRRWKR
+146 SYAHFRRTVRRWKR

-317 LGAQKKRGLG
+317 LGVQKKRGLG
-327 VVALVLALTLTAGCA
+327 IVALVLALTLTAGCA
-342 ISWGE
+342 VSWGE

-354 PFADKSYTVDILLY
+354 PFADKSYTVDTLLY
-368 EAPAFTDG
+368 EAPGFTDG
-376 FTDGTYPSFRTTTNT
+376 FTDGAYPTFRTATNP
-391 AGEKYVTLCDAW
+391 AGEKYVTMFNDLGYAL
-403 GSTSIYGPMEEYTLE
+403 IYGPMEEYKLE

-423 ALFGSTKASPVDDL
+423 ALFGNTRDASPVDDL
-437 IQNNKSAWS
+437 MQHNKSAWT
-446 GHCEEASDG
+446 GYCEEAKDS
-455 QPNQVYLL
+455 QPYQAYLL
-463 KQKDGSVYLGLAGD
+463 EQEDGTIYLGLSAD
-477 YEEDGSEL
+477 YAEDGSEC
-485 FCSVFR
+485 FCMVYR
-491 LNEQVNPI
+491 LNEQINPI

-523 SENND
+523 SENNE

-544 QLEQADSLGNLS
+544 QLEQGDSLGNLS

-576 AGMQIDVIGGQ
+576 AGVEIEPVGGQ
-587 ELTDDGYLNENWT
+587 YVTDDGYLRESWT
-600 HYLTVLHYTYGEK
+600 HYLTVLHYTSGEK

-632 CSYSGEEKYYL
+632 CNYSGEEKYYL
-643 HDFYVDYAGLDLPK
+643 HDFYIDYAGLDLPK
-657 MFIPDLLND
+657 MFIPNLLN
-666 TAADGY
+666 AATDGY

-816 FTDGSPNGSES
+816 PTTDPVLD
-827 SDPAPDDT
+827 DPA
-835 AFQAD
+835 FKAD
-840 LQLASN
+840 LQLATN
-846 GGASWLSLNT
+846 GGASWMYLSKNSA
-856 DGMAVGGHDPKDSA
+856 AVSDCNMRNVT
-870 PTVLLDTCDYK
+870 PTVKLDECSYALLNEEFTPDDGKQT
-881 EYDPSE
+881 
-887 SSPSGSAV
+887 
-895 PPGGGNP
+895 
-902 LALCLSLSNSAR
+902 LTLWLSNNDSSHLA
-914 FTFYEGS
+914 FYEGTNV
-921 DFMLY
+921 MLY
-926 QHGDTRYYKVSSYGD
+926 QRDDARYYKVSNFGD
-941 YATIFD
+941 YATLYD
-947 AMLAWYNK
+947 AMLAWFNSAQSG
-955 TPDKE
+955 TEP
-960 ATFESDLVLASNA
+960 SDASSTTTTNA
-973 ATVDILAFCPASGES
+973 VSRDSLIKAA
-988 GSHAPL
+988 
-994 LTGYSVA
+994 
-1001 LDSYEYKPIDKPK
+1001 DSYVDLGGYLWYTAGGKFCRWRE
-1014 NLDGLDSVELW
+1014 GGSVETVCDL
-1025 PHNAQAT
+1025 PLDYDTPVSASLSTQDNRILMNYHIGGAT
-1032 CLIFYKGTNTV
+1032 MGSFIT
-1043 KYVSGKSERY
+1043 
-1053 YRAVGDFSI
+1053 D
-1062 VDNDGRTLYDLMRVW
+1062 LYDTDGKKLSSINGYNAIAISGDIIVLTDYFMPTPNNMSIS
-1077 YDTAEYSDMLTS
+1077 YDCGKTFTEFGDKDWFYGSALTE
-1089 DVRAQSKSFSWQEAA
+1089 D
-1104 QNWANAYYGTQ
+1104 GTY
-1115 KEVTSGSIY
+1115 VTSVNSSLEIRDGYVYTTAVYDINHEKSDDP
-1124 KFTWLNVTVNPAE
+1124 LVTH
-1137 ETTQAKRKAGE
+1137 
-1148 IDDNTYCF
+1148 
-1156 AVRVEFT
+1156 AVRIST
-1163 AESANALQSAMAG
+1163 
-1176 NTVKCENPA
+1176 K
-1185 APKDA
+1185 
-1190 YEFYR
+1190 
-1195 CCTIQLRDDGRWYGT
+1195 
-1210 ELGTGWLCAIPKK
+1210 TGAQEILD
-1223 EGLPPPFF
+1223 
-1231 AVFQRR
+1231 
-1237 AGKSTGTS
+1237 
-1245 QRYVV
+1245 

>member
-100 AQVRDTIIQRPVTN
+100 AAVRDTIIQRPVTN

-133 LAGAAAFLLYQGV
+133 LAGAAAFLLYQGI

-198 LLRPRLLLPHERYDV
+198 LLCPRLLLPHERYDV

-342 ISWGE
+342 TSWGS
-347 RAQKNDD
+347 RDASTA
-354 PFADKSYTVDILLY
+354 PFDGSRYNPMFVFGNSELTTGKDFRPLYYVSDGNGFSVQLSQGNGAKSVALTYGSTVAVYMPLESVTLTQ
-368 EAPAFTDG
+368 ENF
-376 FTDGTYPSFRTTTNT
+376 DGTLLPDLDTLRGDNKAAWRVQLPDNFDDHDPEASPNLVFLLEQEDGTLYLCIGYHFEGGDAFPEDTDRIRWVYRLEKENDTLYPSM
-391 AGEKYVTLCDAW
+391 DA
-403 GSTSIYGPMEEYTLE
+403 
-418 KQSFY
+418 
-423 ALFGSTKASPVDDL
+423 
-437 IQNNKSAWS
+437 
-446 GHCEEASDG
+446 
-455 QPNQVYLL
+455 
-463 KQKDGSVYLGLAGD
+463 
-477 YEEDGSEL
+477 
-485 FCSVFR
+485 
-491 LNEQVNPI
+491 
-499 YASMDDYAAACVE
+499 YAAAQVE
-512 DLKKGTMTYSV
+512 KLKKSTMSYCT
-523 SENND
+523 SEDGN
-528 YASRS
+528 YASQVA
-533 IEDTV
+533 EDTV

-576 AGMQIDVIGGQ
+576 AGVEIEPVGGQ
-587 ELTDDGYLNENWT
+587 YVTDDGYLRENWT

-795 VEGEAVI
+795 VEGEAEV
-802 LQAMVNS
+802 LRAMVRS
-809 FRTSKIL
+809 FTVNW
-816 FTDGSPNGSES
+816 DADAAA
-827 SDPAPDDT
+827 DPALDDSD
-835 AFQAD
+835 FQAD

-846 GGASWLSLNT
+846 GGAAWMFLYRDNAAITDRDMLNVTPTVRLDECSYALLHDKFTPADGARSLTLWLSNNDSSHLAFFEGT
-856 DGMAVGGHDPKDSA
+856 DI
-870 PTVLLDTCDYK
+870 
-881 EYDPSE
+881 
-887 SSPSGSAV
+887 
-895 PPGGGNP
+895 
-902 LALCLSLSNSAR
+902 
-914 FTFYEGS
+914 
-921 DFMLY
+921 MLY
-926 QHGDTRYYKVSSYGD
+926 QRDDAYYYKVSDYGD
-941 YATIFD
+941 YATLYD
-947 AMLAWYNK
+947 AMLAWFNSAQSG
-955 TPDKE
+955 TEPSDASS
-960 ATFESDLVLASNA
+960 ATTTNA
-973 ATVDILAFCPASGES
+973 VSRDSLIKAA
-988 GSHAPL
+988 
-994 LTGYSVA
+994 
-1001 LDSYEYKPIDKPK
+1001 DSYVDLGGYLWYTAGGKFCRWHEGGSVETIDTLPIDYLNDAPVSASLSTQDNRILMSYHIGGATMGTYVTELYNSDGEQYVKIDGYESIAFDNHGNIVKTLQFPPAQN
-1014 NLDGLDSVELW
+1014 NLSISYD
-1025 PHNAQAT
+1025 
-1032 CLIFYKGTNTV
+1032 
-1043 KYVSGKSERY
+1043 SGKTWTSIGDADYFYGSVTEDGSSISYFPGALEIRDGY
-1053 YRAVGDFSI
+1053 VYTTAV
-1062 VDNDGRTLYDLMRVW
+1062 YDI
-1077 YDTAEYSDMLTS
+1077 DHQKTS
-1089 DVRAQSKSFSWQEAA
+1089 DPL
-1104 QNWANAYYGTQ
+1104 
-1115 KEVTSGSIY
+1115 VTHS
-1124 KFTWLNVTVNPAE
+1124 
-1137 ETTQAKRKAGE
+1137 
-1148 IDDNTYCF
+1148 
-1156 AVRVEFT
+1156 VRV
-1163 AESANALQSAMAG
+1163 NL
-1176 NTVKCENPA
+1176 K
-1185 APKDA
+1185 
-1190 YEFYR
+1190 
-1195 CCTIQLRDDGRWYGT
+1195 
-1210 ELGTGWLCAIPKK
+1210 TGAQEILD
-1223 EGLPPPFF
+1223 
-1231 AVFQRR
+1231 
-1237 AGKSTGTS
+1237 
-1245 QRYVV
+1245 

>member
-39 CWLWLALAAFLLL
+39 CWLWLAMAAFLLL

-133 LAGAAAFLLYQGV
+133 LAGAAAFLLYQGI
-146 SYALFRRTVRRWKR
+146 SYAHFRRTVRRWKR
-160 DVSRADYAAMLSDTA
+160 DVSRADYAAMLSNTA

-327 VVALVLALTLTAGCA
+327 IVALVLALTLTAGCA
-342 ISWGE
+342 VSWGE

-354 PFADKSYTVDILLY
+354 PFADKSYTVDTLLY
-368 EAPAFTDG
+368 EAPGFTDG
-376 FTDGTYPSFRTTTNT
+376 FTDGAYPTFRTATNP
-391 AGEKYVTLCDAW
+391 AGEKYVTMFNDLGYAL
-403 GSTSIYGPMEEYTLE
+403 IYGPMEEYKLE

-423 ALFGSTKASPVDDL
+423 ALFGNTRDASPVDDL
-437 IQNNKSAWS
+437 MQHNKSAWT
-446 GHCEEASDG
+446 GYCEEAKDS
-455 QPNQVYLL
+455 QPYQAYLL
-463 KQKDGSVYLGLAGD
+463 EQEDGTIYLGLSAD
-477 YEEDGSEL
+477 YAEDGSEC
-485 FCSVFR
+485 FCMVYR
-491 LNEQVNPI
+491 LEKEDDTI
-499 YASMDDYAAACVE
+499 YPSMDDYAAACVE

-544 QLEQADSLGNLS
+544 RLEQGDSLGNLS

-576 AGMQIDVIGGQ
+576 AGVQIDVIGGQ
-587 ELTDDGYLNENWT
+587 ELTDDGYLNEHWT

-613 TGYQVIGT
+613 TGYQIIGT
-621 YTGNDGLWYNG
+621 SMSNDGLWYNG
-632 CSYSGEEKYYL
+632 CGYGVDLKYYL

-657 MFIPDLLND
+657 MYIPNLVDGLVE
-666 TAADGY
+666 DGY
-672 GRANQCEARLISGD
+672 GHGNSVEGRLISGN
-686 GSYYFYAPITAWA
+686 GNYRFYAPISGWTYKPDAKYA
-699 CNPGTEF
+699 EY
-706 WYSRY
+706 WYSSY
-711 DTGSYFNAK
+711 NTGSYFSVT
-720 KLEQSLDEAKAEWES
+720 EVDHSLYDEKPEWES
-735 TGAKAEKTDAG
+735 AGYTAEWIDESC
-746 WRFVTHE
+746 RFVTHE
-753 GMSNTIVTLFD
+753 GMSNTVVTLFNG
-764 APDGT
+764 PNNT
-769 CYEVTTHWTFDGST
+769 CYIVEIHWLFDGST

-795 VEGEAVI
+795 VEEEAVI

-816 FTDGSPNGSES
+816 PTTDPVLD
-827 SDPAPDDT
+827 DPA
-835 AFQAD
+835 FKAD
-840 LQLASN
+840 LQLATN
-846 GGASWLSLNT
+846 GGASWMYLSKNSAAVSDCNMRNVSPAVKLDECSYTLLNKDFT
-856 DGMAVGGHDPKDSA
+856 PADG
-870 PTVLLDTCDYK
+870 TQVLELW
-881 EYDPSE
+881 
-887 SSPSGSAV
+887 
-895 PPGGGNP
+895 
-902 LALCLSLSNSAR
+902 LSNNDDSHFA
-914 FTFYEGS
+914 FYEGTNV
-921 DFMLY
+921 MLY
-926 QHGDTRYYKVSSYGD
+926 QRDDARYYKVSNFGD
-941 YATIFD
+941 YATLYN
-947 AMLAWYNK
+947 AMLAWFNSAQSG
-955 TPDKE
+955 TE
-960 ATFESDLVLASNA
+960 TSDASSTTTTNA
-973 ATVDILAFCPASGES
+973 VTRDSLIKSA
-988 GSHAPL
+988 
-994 LTGYSVA
+994 
-1001 LDSYEYKPIDKPK
+1001 DSYVDLGGYLWYTAGGKLYRWHE
-1014 NLDGLDSVELW
+1014 GGSVETIDTL
-1025 PHNAQAT
+1025 PTDYDTPVSASLSTQDDRILMNYHIGGAT
-1032 CLIFYKGTNTV
+1032 MGSFIT
-1043 KYVSGKSERY
+1043 
-1053 YRAVGDFSI
+1053 D
-1062 VDNDGRTLYDLMRVW
+1062 LYDTDGKKLSSINGYNAIAISGDIIVMTDHFMPTPNNMSIS
-1077 YDTAEYSDMLTS
+1077 YDCGKTFTEFGDKDWFYGSALTE
-1089 DVRAQSKSFSWQEAA
+1089 D
-1104 QNWANAYYGTQ
+1104 GTY
-1115 KEVTSGSIY
+1115 VTSVNSSLEIRDGYVYTTAVYDINHEKSDDP
-1124 KFTWLNVTVNPAE
+1124 LVTH
-1137 ETTQAKRKAGE
+1137 
-1148 IDDNTYCF
+1148 
-1156 AVRVEFT
+1156 AVRI
-1163 AESANALQSAMAG
+1163 SI
-1176 NTVKCENPA
+1176 K
-1185 APKDA
+1185 
-1190 YEFYR
+1190 
-1195 CCTIQLRDDGRWYGT
+1195 
-1210 ELGTGWLCAIPKK
+1210 TGAQEILD
-1223 EGLPPPFF
+1223 
-1231 AVFQRR
+1231 
-1237 AGKSTGTS
+1237 
-1245 QRYVV
+1245 

>member
-52 PVDFSVK
+52 PIDFSVK

-198 LLRPRLLLPHERYDV
+198 LFRPTLLLPHEGYDLN
-213 QELRYILRHELC
+213 ELRYILRHELC

-342 ISWGE
+342 VSWGE

-354 PFADKSYTVDILLY
+354 PFADKSYTVDTLLY
-368 EAPAFTDG
+368 EAPGFTDG
-376 FTDGTYPSFRTTTNT
+376 FTDGAYPTFRTATNP
-391 AGEKYVTLCDAW
+391 AGEKYVTMFNDLGYAL
-403 GSTSIYGPMEEYTLE
+403 IYGPMEEYKLE

-423 ALFGSTKASPVDDL
+423 ALFGNTRDASPVDDL
-437 IQNNKSAWS
+437 MQHNKSAWT
-446 GHCEEASDG
+446 GYCEEAKDS
-455 QPNQVYLL
+455 QPYQAYLL
-463 KQKDGSVYLGLAGD
+463 EQEDGTIYLGLSAD
-477 YEEDGSEL
+477 YAEDGSEC
-485 FCSVFR
+485 FCMVYR
-491 LNEQVNPI
+491 LNEQINPI

-544 QLEQADSLGNLS
+544 RLEQGDSLGNLS

-576 AGMQIDVIGGQ
+576 AGVQIDVIGGQ
-587 ELTDDGYLNENWT
+587 ELTDDGYLNEHWT

-613 TGYQVIGT
+613 TGYQIIGT
-621 YTGNDGLWYNG
+621 SMSNDGLWYNG
-632 CSYSGEEKYYL
+632 CGYGVDLKYYL

-657 MFIPDLLND
+657 MYIPDLVDGLVE
-666 TAADGY
+666 DGY
-672 GRANQCEARLISGD
+672 GHGNTVEGRLISGN
-686 GSYYFYAPITAWA
+686 GNYSFYAPISGWTYKPDAEYA
-699 CNPGTEF
+699 EY
-706 WYSRY
+706 WYSSY
-711 DTGSYFNAK
+711 NTGSYFSVK
-720 KLEQSLDEAKAEWES
+720 KLERGINDAKAEWES
-735 TGAKAEKTDAG
+735 TGVTGEKVDTG
-746 WRFVTHE
+746 CWRYVTHE
-753 GMSNTIVTLFD
+753 GMSNTIVTLF
-764 APDGT
+764 AGPNNT
-769 CYEVTTHWTFDGST
+769 TYEVEIHWLFDGST

-795 VEGEAVI
+795 VEEEAVI
-802 LQAMVNS
+802 LQAMVKHFTINGG
-809 FRTSKIL
+809 IY
-816 FTDGSPNGSES
+816 FTDGSSDSES
-827 SDPAPDDT
+827 PADT
-835 AFQAD
+835 AFLTD

-856 DGMAVGGHDPKDSA
+856 DGMAVGGHDPKDAA

-895 PPGGGNP
+895 PPRGGNP

-973 ATVDILAFCPASGES
+973 ATVDILAFCPAGGES

-1104 QNWANAYYGTQ
+1104 QNWANAYYGMQ

-1195 CCTIQLRDDGRWYGT
+1195 CCTIQLKDDGRWYGT
-1210 ELGTGWLCAIPKK
+1210 ELGTGW
-1223 EGLPPPFF
+1223 
-1231 AVFQRR
+1231 
-1237 AGKSTGTS
+1237 
-1245 QRYVV
+1245 

>member
-39 CWLWLALAAFLLL
+39 CWLWLALAVFLLL

-78 KTAIQSTDN
+78 KTTIQSTDN

-160 DVSRADYAAMLSDTA
+160 DVSRADYASLLSDTA

-198 LLRPRLLLPHERYDV
+198 LLRPRLLLPHEHYDV

-342 ISWGE
+342 VSWGE
-347 RAQKNDD
+347 RAQTQKNDD

-613 TGYQVIGT
+613 TGYQIIGT
-621 YTGNDGLWYNG
+621 SMSNDGLWYNG
-632 CSYSGEEKYYL
+632 CGYGVDLKYYL
-643 HDFYVDYAGLDLPK
+643 HDFYIDYAGLDLPK

-795 VEGEAVI
+795 VEGEAEV
-802 LQAMVNS
+802 LRAMVRS
-809 FRTSKIL
+809 FTVNW
-816 FTDGSPNGSES
+816 DADAAA
-827 SDPAPDDT
+827 DPALDDSD
-835 AFQAD
+835 FQAD

-846 GGASWLSLNT
+846 GGAAWMYLSKNSAAVSDCNMRNVTPTVKLDECSYALLNEEFTPDDGKQTLTLWLSNN
-856 DGMAVGGHDPKDSA
+856 DS
-870 PTVLLDTCDYK
+870 
-881 EYDPSE
+881 SH
-887 SSPSGSAV
+887 
-895 PPGGGNP
+895 
-902 LALCLSLSNSAR
+902 LA
-914 FTFYEGS
+914 FYEGTNV
-921 DFMLY
+921 MLY
-926 QHGDTRYYKVSSYGD
+926 QRDDARYYKVSNFGD
-941 YATIFD
+941 YATLYD
-947 AMLAWYNK
+947 AMLAWFNSAQSGTETSDASSTTTTNAVSRDSLIKAADSYVDLGGYLWYTAGGKFCRWHEGGSVETLRELPYNDV
-955 TPDKE
+955 TDQPAI
-960 ATFESDLVLASNA
+960 ATLA
-973 ATVDILAFCPASGES
+973 VEYDQ
-988 GSHAPL
+988 
-994 LTGYSVA
+994 VA
-1001 LDSYEYKPIDKPK
+1001 LRWHIGGATTGTTMLELYGADGKRTME
-1014 NLDGLDSVELW
+1014 LDGSA
-1025 PHNAQAT
+1025 P
-1032 CLIFYKGTNTV
+1032 
-1043 KYVSGKSERY
+1043 
-1053 YRAVGDFSI
+1053 
-1062 VDNDGRTLYDLMRVW
+1062 
-1077 YDTAEYSDMLTS
+1077 
-1089 DVRAQSKSFSWQEAA
+1089 
-1104 QNWANAYYGTQ
+1104 
-1115 KEVTSGSIY
+1115 
-1124 KFTWLNVTVNPAE
+1124 
-1137 ETTQAKRKAGE
+1137 
-1148 IDDNTYCF
+1148 F
-1156 AVRVEFT
+1156 AI
-1163 AESANALQSAMAG
+1163 SG
-1176 NTVKCENPA
+1176 NTVVKLLSFPPTTGNLLLSTDGGKTWSA
-1185 APKDA
+1185 IGDA
-1190 YEFYR
+1190 DWFYGSVTEDSSGSTSYALADL
-1195 CCTIQLRDDGRWYGT
+1195 TIRDGYVYTTAVYDIDHQKTSDPLVTHAVRISIK
-1210 ELGTGWLCAIPKK
+1210 TGAQEILD
-1223 EGLPPPFF
+1223 
-1231 AVFQRR
+1231 
-1237 AGKSTGTS
+1237 
-1245 QRYVV
+1245 

>member
-160 DVSRADYAAMLSDTA
+160 DVARADYASLLSDTA

-342 ISWGE
+342 VGWGE
-347 RAQKNDD
+347 RAQTQKNDD

-613 TGYQVIGT
+613 TGYQIIGT
-621 YTGNDGLWYNG
+621 SMSNDGLWYNG
-632 CSYSGEEKYYL
+632 CGYGVDLKYYL

-657 MFIPDLLND
+657 MYIPNLVDGLVE
-666 TAADGY
+666 DGY
-672 GRANQCEARLISGD
+672 GHGNSVEGRLISGN
-686 GSYYFYAPITAWA
+686 GNYRFYAPISGWTYKPDAKYA
-699 CNPGTEF
+699 EY
-706 WYSRY
+706 WYSSY
-711 DTGSYFNAK
+711 NTGSYFSVT
-720 KLEQSLDEAKAEWES
+720 EVDHSLYDEKPEWES
-735 TGAKAEKTDAG
+735 AGYTAEWIDESC
-746 WRFVTHE
+746 RFVTHE
-753 GMSNTIVTLFD
+753 GMSNTVVTLFNG
-764 APDGT
+764 PNNT
-769 CYEVTTHWTFDGST
+769 CYIVEIHWLFDGST

-795 VEGEAVI
+795 VEEEAVI

-816 FTDGSPNGSES
+816 PTTDPVLD
-827 SDPAPDDT
+827 DPA
-835 AFQAD
+835 FKAD
-840 LQLASN
+840 LQLATN
-846 GGASWLSLNT
+846 GGASWMYLSKNSAAVSDCNMRNVSPAVKLDECSYTLLNKDFT
-856 DGMAVGGHDPKDSA
+856 PADG
-870 PTVLLDTCDYK
+870 TQVLELW
-881 EYDPSE
+881 
-887 SSPSGSAV
+887 
-895 PPGGGNP
+895 
-902 LALCLSLSNSAR
+902 LSNNDDSHFA
-914 FTFYEGS
+914 FYEGTNV
-921 DFMLY
+921 MLY
-926 QHGDTRYYKVSSYGD
+926 QRDDARYYKVSNFGD
-941 YATIFD
+941 YATLYN
-947 AMLAWYNK
+947 AMLAWFNSAQSG
-955 TPDKE
+955 TEPSDASS
-960 ATFESDLVLASNA
+960 ATTTNAVSRDSLIKAADSYVDLGGYLWYTAGGKLYRWREGGSVEVLHDLPVNDVTDT
-973 ATVDILAFCPASGES
+973 TVDATLSVVSDQVALRYYIGGGIMGSFVTELYGADGKQSATLYGYESIAIS
-988 GSHAPL
+988 GSTIVETTKFPPTVNNLRLSTDGGKTWTSIGDADYFYGSVTEDGSSISYFPGAL
-994 LTGYSVA
+994 EIRDGYVYTTA
-1001 LDSYEYKPIDKPK
+1001 VYDIDHQK
-1014 NLDGLDSVELW
+1014 
-1025 PHNAQAT
+1025 
-1032 CLIFYKGTNTV
+1032 
-1043 KYVSGKSERY
+1043 
-1053 YRAVGDFSI
+1053 
-1062 VDNDGRTLYDLMRVW
+1062 
-1077 YDTAEYSDMLTS
+1077 TS
-1089 DVRAQSKSFSWQEAA
+1089 DPL
-1104 QNWANAYYGTQ
+1104 
-1115 KEVTSGSIY
+1115 VTHS
-1124 KFTWLNVTVNPAE
+1124 
-1137 ETTQAKRKAGE
+1137 
-1148 IDDNTYCF
+1148 
-1156 AVRVEFT
+1156 VRV
-1163 AESANALQSAMAG
+1163 NL
-1176 NTVKCENPA
+1176 K
-1185 APKDA
+1185 
-1190 YEFYR
+1190 
-1195 CCTIQLRDDGRWYGT
+1195 
-1210 ELGTGWLCAIPKK
+1210 TGAQEILD
-1223 EGLPPPFF
+1223 
-1231 AVFQRR
+1231 
-1237 AGKSTGTS
+1237 
-1245 QRYVV
+1245 

>member
-39 CWLWLALAAFLLL
+39 CWLWLALAVFLLL

-78 KTAIQSTDN
+78 KTTIQSTDN

-198 LLRPRLLLPHERYDV
+198 LLRPRLLLPHEHYDV

-342 ISWGE
+342 VSWGE

-354 PFADKSYTVDILLY
+354 LFADKSYTVDTLLY
-368 EAPAFTDG
+368 EAPGFTDG
-376 FTDGTYPSFRTTTNT
+376 FTDGAYPTFRTATNP
-391 AGEKYVTLCDAW
+391 AGEKYVTMFNDLGYAL
-403 GSTSIYGPMEEYTLE
+403 IYGPMEEYKLE

-423 ALFGSTKASPVDDL
+423 ALFGNTRDASPVDDL
-437 IQNNKSAWS
+437 MQHNKSAWT
-446 GHCEEASDG
+446 GYCEEAKDS
-455 QPNQVYLL
+455 QPYQTYLL
-463 KQKDGSVYLGLAGD
+463 EQEDGTIYLGLSAD
-477 YEEDGSEL
+477 YAEDGSEC
-485 FCSVFR
+485 FCMVYR
-491 LNEQVNPI
+491 LEKEDDTI
-499 YASMDDYAAACVE
+499 YASMDDYAAERVAE
-512 DLKKGTMTYSV
+512 LKKGTMTYSV
-523 SENND
+523 SENNE

-600 HYLTVLHYTYGEK
+600 HYLTVLHYTSGEQ

-795 VEGEAVI
+795 VEGEAAI
-802 LQAMVNS
+802 LQAMTDS
-809 FRTSKIL
+809 FTITGKIL
-816 FTDGSPNGSES
+816 LTQEDASAASTGFDALDAALDALGDMNVTADPLGHAVMVPNATAKWDDRNGTNIAYRTEIAKQFRQYSWKEAS
-827 SDPAPDDT
+827 NVAQFGEEVLSVQCGRWNFYLYSNYKNVLSFFDQESDPKGYPYAFEITNAGAENAVWDAFYKWYEEAVAADSGKQAVTTTATDT
-835 AFQAD
+835 LSRASITKSAD
-840 LQLASN
+840 SYVDL
-846 GGASWLSLNT
+846 GGYLWYTA
-856 DGMAVGGHDPKDSA
+856 GGKFYRWH
-870 PTVLLDTCDYK
+870 
-881 EYDPSE
+881 E
-887 SSPSGSAV
+887 GSAV
-895 PPGGGNP
+895 ETICTLPTDSLTDSPVR
-902 LALCLSLSNSAR
+902 ATLSI
-914 FTFYEGS
+914 
-921 DFMLY
+921 M
-926 QHGDTRYYKVSSYGD
+926 VSR
-941 YATIFD
+941 
-947 AMLAWYNK
+947 
-955 TPDKE
+955 
-960 ATFESDLVLASNA
+960 
-973 ATVDILAFCPASGES
+973 
-988 GSHAPL
+988 
-994 LTGYSVA
+994 VA
-1001 LDSYEYKPIDKPK
+1001 LRYHIGGATMGTYVTELYNSDGEQYVKIDGYESIAFDNHGNIVKTLQFPPAQN
-1014 NLDGLDSVELW
+1014 NL
-1025 PHNAQAT
+1025 
-1032 CLIFYKGTNTV
+1032 
-1043 KYVSGKSERY
+1043 
-1053 YRAVGDFSI
+1053 SI
-1062 VDNDGRTLYDLMRVW
+1062 S
-1077 YDTAEYSDMLTS
+1077 YDTGKTWTSIGDADYFYGSVTEDGSSISYFPGALEIRDGYVYTTAVYDIDHQKTS
-1089 DVRAQSKSFSWQEAA
+1089 DPL
-1104 QNWANAYYGTQ
+1104 
-1115 KEVTSGSIY
+1115 VTHS
-1124 KFTWLNVTVNPAE
+1124 
-1137 ETTQAKRKAGE
+1137 
-1148 IDDNTYCF
+1148 
-1156 AVRVEFT
+1156 VRV
-1163 AESANALQSAMAG
+1163 NL
-1176 NTVKCENPA
+1176 K
-1185 APKDA
+1185 
-1190 YEFYR
+1190 
-1195 CCTIQLRDDGRWYGT
+1195 
-1210 ELGTGWLCAIPKK
+1210 TGAQEILD
-1223 EGLPPPFF
+1223 
-1231 AVFQRR
+1231 
-1237 AGKSTGTS
+1237 
-1245 QRYVV
+1245 

>member
-39 CWLWLALAAFLLL
+39 CWLWLALAVFLLL

-59 NAPVQAAPPKDYT
+59 NAPVQAEPPKDYT

-78 KTAIQSTDN
+78 KTTIQSTDN

-133 LAGAAAFLLYQGV
+133 LAGTAAFLLYQGV

-160 DVSRADYAAMLSDTA
+160 DVARADYAAMLSDTA

-198 LLRPRLLLPHERYDV
+198 LLRPRLLLPHEHYDV

-327 VVALVLALTLTAGCA
+327 IVALVLALTLTAGCA
-342 ISWGE
+342 VSWGE
-347 RAQKNDD
+347 RAQKNGD
-354 PFADKSYTVDILLY
+354 PFADKSYTVDTLLY
-368 EAPAFTDG
+368 EAPGFTDG
-376 FTDGTYPSFRTTTNT
+376 FTDGAYPTFRTATNP
-391 AGEKYVTLCDAW
+391 AGEKYVTMFNDLGYAL
-403 GSTSIYGPMEEYTLE
+403 IYGPMEEYTLE

-523 SENND
+523 SENNE

-544 QLEQADSLGNLS
+544 QLEFADSLGNLS

-576 AGMQIDVIGGQ
+576 AGVQIDVIGGQ

-613 TGYQVIGT
+613 TGYQIIGT
-621 YTGNDGLWYNG
+621 SMSNDGLWYNG
-632 CSYSGEEKYYL
+632 CGYGVDLKYYL

-657 MFIPDLLND
+657 MYIPNLVDGLVE
-666 TAADGY
+666 DGY
-672 GRANQCEARLISGD
+672 GHGNSVEGRLVSG
-686 GSYYFYAPITAWA
+686 STYNFCYYYVPITGWA
-699 CNPGTEF
+699 CSPGTDY

-711 DTGSYFNAK
+711 DTGSYFSVK
-720 KLEQSLDEAKAEWES
+720 KLERGINDAKAEWES
-735 TGAKAEKTDAG
+735 TGVTGEKVDTG
-746 WRFVTHE
+746 CWRYVTHE
-753 GMSNTIVTLFD
+753 GMSNTIVTLF
-764 APDGT
+764 AGPNNT
-769 CYEVTTHWTFDGST
+769 TYEVEIHWLFDGST

-790 NRDRA
+790 NHDRA
-795 VEGEAVI
+795 VEEEAVI

-816 FTDGSPNGSES
+816 PTTDPVLD
-827 SDPAPDDT
+827 DPA
-835 AFQAD
+835 FKAD
-840 LQLASN
+840 LQLATN
-846 GGASWLSLNT
+846 GGASWMYLSKNSAAVSDCNMRNVSPAVKLDECSYALLNEEFT
-856 DGMAVGGHDPKDSA
+856 PDDGKQ
-870 PTVLLDTCDYK
+870 TLTLW
-881 EYDPSE
+881 
-887 SSPSGSAV
+887 
-895 PPGGGNP
+895 
-902 LALCLSLSNSAR
+902 LSNNDSSHLA
-914 FTFYEGS
+914 FYES
-921 DFMLY
+921 TNVMLY
-926 QHGDTRYYKVSSYGD
+926 QRDDARYYKVSNFGD
-941 YATIFD
+941 YATLYD
-947 AMLAWYNK
+947 AMLAWFNSAQSG
-955 TPDKE
+955 TEP
-960 ATFESDLVLASNA
+960 SDASLTTTTNA
-973 ATVDILAFCPASGES
+973 VSRDSLIKAA
-988 GSHAPL
+988 
-994 LTGYSVA
+994 
-1001 LDSYEYKPIDKPK
+1001 DSYVDLGGYLWYTAGGKFCRWHE
-1014 NLDGLDSVELW
+1014 GGSVETVCDL
-1025 PHNAQAT
+1025 PLDYDTPVSASLSTQDNRILMNYHIGGAT
-1032 CLIFYKGTNTV
+1032 MGSFIT
-1043 KYVSGKSERY
+1043 
-1053 YRAVGDFSI
+1053 D
-1062 VDNDGRTLYDLMRVW
+1062 LYDTDGKKLSSINGYNAIAISGDIIVMTDYFMPTPNNMSIS
-1077 YDTAEYSDMLTS
+1077 YDCGKTFTEFGDKDWFYGSALTE
-1089 DVRAQSKSFSWQEAA
+1089 D
-1104 QNWANAYYGTQ
+1104 GTY
-1115 KEVTSGSIY
+1115 VTSVNSSLEIRDGYVYTTAVYDINHEKSDDP
-1124 KFTWLNVTVNPAE
+1124 LVTH
-1137 ETTQAKRKAGE
+1137 
-1148 IDDNTYCF
+1148 
-1156 AVRVEFT
+1156 AVRI
-1163 AESANALQSAMAG
+1163 SI
-1176 NTVKCENPA
+1176 K
-1185 APKDA
+1185 
-1190 YEFYR
+1190 
-1195 CCTIQLRDDGRWYGT
+1195 
-1210 ELGTGWLCAIPKK
+1210 TGAQEILD
-1223 EGLPPPFF
+1223 
-1231 AVFQRR
+1231 
-1237 AGKSTGTS
+1237 
-1245 QRYVV
+1245 

>member
-39 CWLWLALAAFLLL
+39 CWLWLALAVFLLL

-59 NAPVQAAPPKDYT
+59 NAPVQAAPPKDYA

-160 DVSRADYAAMLSDTA
+160 DVARADYAAMLSDTA

-342 ISWGE
+342 VSWGE

-354 PFADKSYTVDILLY
+354 PFADKSYTVDTLLY
-368 EAPAFTDG
+368 EAPGFTDG
-376 FTDGTYPSFRTTTNT
+376 FTDGAYPTFRTATNP
-391 AGEKYVTLCDAW
+391 AGEKYVTMFNDLGYAL
-403 GSTSIYGPMEEYTLE
+403 IYGPMEEYKLE

-423 ALFGSTKASPVDDL
+423 ALFGNTRDASPVDDL
-437 IQNNKSAWS
+437 MQHNKSAWT
-446 GHCEEASDG
+446 GYCEEAKDS
-455 QPNQVYLL
+455 QPYQAYLL
-463 KQKDGSVYLGLAGD
+463 EQEDGTIYLGLSAD
-477 YEEDGSEL
+477 YAEDGSEC
-485 FCSVFR
+485 FCMVYR
-491 LNEQVNPI
+491 LEKEDDTI
-499 YASMDDYAAACVE
+499 YASMDDYAAERVAE
-512 DLKKGTMTYSV
+512 LKKGTMTYSV
-523 SENND
+523 SENNE

-795 VEGEAVI
+795 VEGEAAI
-802 LQAMVNS
+802 LQAMTDS
-809 FRTSKIL
+809 FTITGKIL
-816 FTDGSPNGSES
+816 LTQEDASAASTGFDALDAALDALGDMNVTADPLGHAVMVPNATAKWDDRNGTNIAYRTEIAKQFRQYSWKEAS
-827 SDPAPDDT
+827 NVAQFGEEVLSVQCGRWNFYLYSNYKNVLSFFDQESDPKGYPYAFEITNIGAENAVWDAFYKWYEEAVAADSGKQAVTTTATDT
-835 AFQAD
+835 LSRASITKSAD
-840 LQLASN
+840 SYVDL
-846 GGASWLSLNT
+846 GGYLWYTA
-856 DGMAVGGHDPKDSA
+856 GGKFYRWH
-870 PTVLLDTCDYK
+870 
-881 EYDPSE
+881 E
-887 SSPSGSAV
+887 GSAV
-895 PPGGGNP
+895 ETICTLPTDSLTDSPVR
-902 LALCLSLSNSAR
+902 ATLSI
-914 FTFYEGS
+914 
-921 DFMLY
+921 M
-926 QHGDTRYYKVSSYGD
+926 VSR
-941 YATIFD
+941 
-947 AMLAWYNK
+947 
-955 TPDKE
+955 
-960 ATFESDLVLASNA
+960 
-973 ATVDILAFCPASGES
+973 
-988 GSHAPL
+988 
-994 LTGYSVA
+994 VA
-1001 LDSYEYKPIDKPK
+1001 LRYHIGGATMGTYVTELYNSDGEQYVKIDGYESIAFDNHGNIVKTLQFPPTQNNLSISYD
-1014 NLDGLDSVELW
+1014 
-1025 PHNAQAT
+1025 
-1032 CLIFYKGTNTV
+1032 
-1043 KYVSGKSERY
+1043 SGKTWTSIGDADYFYGSVTEDGSSISYFPGALEIRDGY
-1053 YRAVGDFSI
+1053 VYTTAV
-1062 VDNDGRTLYDLMRVW
+1062 YDI
-1077 YDTAEYSDMLTS
+1077 DHQKTS
-1089 DVRAQSKSFSWQEAA
+1089 DPL
-1104 QNWANAYYGTQ
+1104 
-1115 KEVTSGSIY
+1115 VTHS
-1124 KFTWLNVTVNPAE
+1124 
-1137 ETTQAKRKAGE
+1137 
-1148 IDDNTYCF
+1148 
-1156 AVRVEFT
+1156 VRV
-1163 AESANALQSAMAG
+1163 NL
-1176 NTVKCENPA
+1176 K
-1185 APKDA
+1185 
-1190 YEFYR
+1190 
-1195 CCTIQLRDDGRWYGT
+1195 
-1210 ELGTGWLCAIPKK
+1210 TGAQEILD
-1223 EGLPPPFF
+1223 
-1231 AVFQRR
+1231 
-1237 AGKSTGTS
+1237 
-1245 QRYVV
+1245 

>member
-100 AQVRDTIIQRPVTN
+100 AAVRDTIIQRPVTN

-133 LAGAAAFLLYQGV
+133 LAGAAAFLLYQGI

-198 LLRPRLLLPHERYDV
+198 LLCPRLLLPHERYDV

-342 ISWGE
+342 VSWGE
-347 RAQKNDD
+347 RAQAGN
-354 PFADKSYTVDILLY
+354 PFDGTTFSVDEAVYLTTEARSAVRGFPYSPAITFRALTIDSEKRVAMFAPSGDEFVFSPMEVVSLDKSTF
-368 EAPAFTDG
+368 P
-376 FTDGTYPSFRTTTNT
+376 
-391 AGEKYVTLCDAW
+391 
-403 GSTSIYGPMEEYTLE
+403 
-418 KQSFY
+418 
-423 ALFGSTKASPVDDL
+423 ALFNDSADETWNGMSADEL
-437 IQNNKSAWS
+437 IS
-446 GHCEEASDG
+446 GNRTVWKGYVSDTTYEDYY
-455 QPNQVYLL
+455 NVLYLFA
-463 KQKDGSVYLGLAGD
+463 QKDGSFYISLAYRTLGSDSGNKAIEGI
-477 YEEDGSEL
+477 GSIY
-485 FCSVFR
+485 R
-491 LNEQVNPI
+491 LNIENTDTI
-499 YASMDDYAAACVE
+499 YASMDDYATACVE

-523 SENND
+523 SENNE

-569 EMKPTNE
+569 ERKPTNK
-576 AGMQIDVIGGQ
+576 AGAEIVPIGGQ

-613 TGYQVIGT
+613 TGYQIIGT
-621 YTGNDGLWYNG
+621 SMSNDGLWYNG
-632 CSYSGEEKYYL
+632 CGYGVDLKYYL
-643 HDFYVDYAGLDLPK
+643 HDFYIDYAGLNEPK
-657 MFIPDLLND
+657 MYIPDLVDGLVE
-666 TAADGY
+666 DGY
-672 GRANQCEARLISGD
+672 GHGNTVEGRLISGN
-686 GSYYFYAPITAWA
+686 GNYSFYAPISGWTYKPDAEYA
-699 CNPGTEF
+699 EY
-706 WYSRY
+706 WYSSY
-711 DTGSYFNAK
+711 NTGSYFSVTEVDHSLYDE
-720 KLEQSLDEAKAEWES
+720 KLEWES
-735 TGAKAEKTDAG
+735 AGYTAEWIDESC
-746 WRFVTHE
+746 RFVTHE
-753 GMSNTIVTLFD
+753 GMSNTVVTLFNR
-764 APDGT
+764 PNNT
-769 CYEVTTHWTFDGST
+769 CYIVEIHWLFDGST

-790 NRDRA
+790 NHDRA
-795 VEGEAVI
+795 VEEEAVI
-802 LQAMVNS
+802 LQAMVKHFTINGG
-809 FRTSKIL
+809 IY
-816 FTDGSPNGSES
+816 FTDGSSDSES
-827 SDPAPDDT
+827 PADT
-835 AFQAD
+835 AFLTD
-840 LQLASN
+840 LQLAAN
-846 GGASWLSLNT
+846 GGIESLSLFPAATSSIISPREPVSTEGSELHVDLSNYGYSST
-856 DGMAVGGHDPKDSA
+856 SEPENISLLNHIRIDLKGDSQ
-870 PTVLLDTCDYK
+870 
-881 EYDPSE
+881 SWFE
-887 SSPSGSAV
+887 SYQ
-895 PPGGGNP
+895 GGNVIGYCAENRP
-902 LALCLSLSNSAR
+902 
-914 FTFYEGS
+914 TE
-921 DFMLY
+921 
-926 QHGDTRYYKVSSYGD
+926 YY
-941 YATIFD
+941 
-947 AMLAWYNK
+947 
-955 TPDKE
+955 
-960 ATFESDLVLASNA
+960 
-973 ATVDILAFCPASGES
+973 LAF
-988 GSHAPL
+988 
-994 LTGYSVA
+994 
-1001 LDSYEYKPIDKPK
+1001 
-1014 NLDGLDSVELW
+1014 
-1025 PHNAQAT
+1025 
-1032 CLIFYKGTNTV
+1032 
-1043 KYVSGKSERY
+1043 
-1053 YRAVGDFSI
+1053 GDF
-1062 VDNDGRTLYDLMRVW
+1062 GKYATLYDVILEW
-1077 YDTAEYSDMLTS
+1077 YHS
-1089 DVRAQSKSFSWQEAA
+1089 AQSGTKPSDASSTTTTNAVSRDSLIKAADSYVDLGGYLWYTAGGKLCRWREGGSVETIDTLPIDYLNDAPVSASLSTQDNRILMSYHIGGATMGTYVTELYNSDGEQYVKIDGYESIAFDNHGNIVKTLQFPPA
-1104 QNWANAYYGTQ
+1104 QNNLSISYDSGKTWTSIGDADYFYGS
-1115 KEVTSGSIY
+1115 VTENNDSISY
-1124 KFTWLNVTVNPAE
+1124 APADLSIRDGYVYTTAVYDINHEKSDDPLVTH
-1137 ETTQAKRKAGE
+1137 
-1148 IDDNTYCF
+1148 
-1156 AVRVEFT
+1156 AVRI
-1163 AESANALQSAMAG
+1163 SI
-1176 NTVKCENPA
+1176 K
-1185 APKDA
+1185 
-1190 YEFYR
+1190 
-1195 CCTIQLRDDGRWYGT
+1195 
-1210 ELGTGWLCAIPKK
+1210 TGAQEILD
-1223 EGLPPPFF
+1223 
-1231 AVFQRR
+1231 
-1237 AGKSTGTS
+1237 
-1245 QRYVV
+1245 

>member
-39 CWLWLALAAFLLL
+39 CWLWLALAVFLLL

-78 KTAIQSTDN
+78 KTTIQSTDN

-160 DVSRADYAAMLSDTA
+160 DVSRVDYAAMLSDTA
-175 RDLGV
+175 RDLSV

-342 ISWGE
+342 VSWGE

-354 PFADKSYTVDILLY
+354 LFADKSYTVDTLLY
-368 EAPAFTDG
+368 EAPGFTDG
-376 FTDGTYPSFRTTTNT
+376 FTDGAYPTFRTATNP
-391 AGEKYVTLCDAW
+391 AGEKYVTMFNDLGYAL
-403 GSTSIYGPMEEYTLE
+403 IYGPMEEYKLE

-423 ALFGSTKASPVDDL
+423 ALFGSTRDASPVDDL
-437 IQNNKSAWS
+437 MQHNKSAWT
-446 GHCEEASDG
+446 GYCEEAKDS
-455 QPNQVYLL
+455 QPYQAYLL
-463 KQKDGSVYLGLAGD
+463 EQEDGTIYLGLSAD
-477 YEEDGSEL
+477 YAEDGSEC
-485 FCSVFR
+485 FCMVYR
-491 LNEQVNPI
+491 LEKEDDTI
-499 YASMDDYAAACVE
+499 YASMDDYAAERVAE
-512 DLKKGTMTYSV
+512 LKKGTMTYSV
-523 SENND
+523 SENNE

-600 HYLTVLHYTYGEK
+600 HYLTVLHYTSGEQ

-643 HDFYVDYAGLDLPK
+643 HDFYIDYAGLDLPK

-795 VEGEAVI
+795 VEGEAAI
-802 LQAMVNS
+802 LQAMTDS
-809 FRTSKIL
+809 FTITGKIL
-816 FTDGSPNGSES
+816 LSQEDASAASTGFDALDAALDALGDMNVTADPLGHAVMVPNATAKWDDRNGTNIAYRAEIAKQFRQYSWKEAS
-827 SDPAPDDT
+827 NVAQFGEEVLSVQCGRWNFYLYSNYKNVLSFFDQESDPKGYPYAFEITNAGAENAVWDAFYKWYEEAVAADNGKQTVTPAATDTLSRASITKSADSYVDNDDY
-835 AFQAD
+835 
-840 LQLASN
+840 LWYIS
-846 GGASWLSLNT
+846 GGKLCRWR
-856 DGMAVGGHDPKDSA
+856 
-870 PTVLLDTCDYK
+870 
-881 EYDPSE
+881 E
-887 SSPSGSAV
+887 GSAV
-895 PPGGGNP
+895 ETICTLPIDSLTDSPVR
-902 LALCLSLSNSAR
+902 ATLSI
-914 FTFYEGS
+914 
-921 DFMLY
+921 M
-926 QHGDTRYYKVSSYGD
+926 VSR
-941 YATIFD
+941 
-947 AMLAWYNK
+947 
-955 TPDKE
+955 
-960 ATFESDLVLASNA
+960 
-973 ATVDILAFCPASGES
+973 
-988 GSHAPL
+988 
-994 LTGYSVA
+994 VA
-1001 LDSYEYKPIDKPK
+1001 LRYHIGGATMGTYVTELYNSDGEQYVKIDGYESIAFDNHGNIVKTLQFPPAQNNLSISYD
-1014 NLDGLDSVELW
+1014 
-1025 PHNAQAT
+1025 
-1032 CLIFYKGTNTV
+1032 
-1043 KYVSGKSERY
+1043 SGKTWTAIGDADYFYGSVTEDGSSISYFPGALEIRDGY
-1053 YRAVGDFSI
+1053 VYTTAV
-1062 VDNDGRTLYDLMRVW
+1062 YDI
-1077 YDTAEYSDMLTS
+1077 DHQKTS
-1089 DVRAQSKSFSWQEAA
+1089 DPL
-1104 QNWANAYYGTQ
+1104 
-1115 KEVTSGSIY
+1115 VTHS
-1124 KFTWLNVTVNPAE
+1124 
-1137 ETTQAKRKAGE
+1137 
-1148 IDDNTYCF
+1148 
-1156 AVRVEFT
+1156 VRV
-1163 AESANALQSAMAG
+1163 NL
-1176 NTVKCENPA
+1176 K
-1185 APKDA
+1185 
-1190 YEFYR
+1190 
-1195 CCTIQLRDDGRWYGT
+1195 
-1210 ELGTGWLCAIPKK
+1210 TGAQEILD
-1223 EGLPPPFF
+1223 
-1231 AVFQRR
+1231 
-1237 AGKSTGTS
+1237 
-1245 QRYVV
+1245 

>member
-100 AQVRDTIIQRPVTN
+100 AAVRDTIIQRPVTN

-160 DVSRADYAAMLSDTA
+160 DVSRADYASLLSDTA

-241 NAMHWFNPVVYL
+241 HAMHWFYPVVYL

-342 ISWGE
+342 VGWGE
-347 RAQKNDD
+347 RAQTQKNDD

-499 YASMDDYAAACVE
+499 YASMDDYAAACVAE
-512 DLKKGTMTYSV
+512 LKKGTMT
-523 SENND
+523 
-528 YASRS
+528 
-533 IEDTV
+533 
-538 ADVRVT
+538 
-544 QLEQADSLGNLS
+544 
-556 PDGTVLELWYFQY
+556 
-569 EMKPTNE
+569 
-576 AGMQIDVIGGQ
+576 
-587 ELTDDGYLNENWT
+587 
-600 HYLTVLHYTYGEK
+600 
-613 TGYQVIGT
+613 
-621 YTGNDGLWYNG
+621 
-632 CSYSGEEKYYL
+632 
-643 HDFYVDYAGLDLPK
+643 
-657 MFIPDLLND
+657 
-666 TAADGY
+666 
-672 GRANQCEARLISGD
+672 
-686 GSYYFYAPITAWA
+686 
-699 CNPGTEF
+699 
-706 WYSRY
+706 
-711 DTGSYFNAK
+711 
-720 KLEQSLDEAKAEWES
+720 
-735 TGAKAEKTDAG
+735 
-746 WRFVTHE
+746 
-753 GMSNTIVTLFD
+753 
-764 APDGT
+764 
-769 CYEVTTHWTFDGST
+769 
-783 EENQWGW
+783 
-790 NRDRA
+790 
-795 VEGEAVI
+795 
-802 LQAMVNS
+802 
-809 FRTSKIL
+809 
-816 FTDGSPNGSES
+816 
-827 SDPAPDDT
+827 
-835 AFQAD
+835 
-840 LQLASN
+840 
-846 GGASWLSLNT
+846 
-856 DGMAVGGHDPKDSA
+856 
-870 PTVLLDTCDYK
+870 
-881 EYDPSE
+881 
-887 SSPSGSAV
+887 
-895 PPGGGNP
+895 
-902 LALCLSLSNSAR
+902 
-914 FTFYEGS
+914 
-921 DFMLY
+921 
-926 QHGDTRYYKVSSYGD
+926 
-941 YATIFD
+941 
-947 AMLAWYNK
+947 
-955 TPDKE
+955 
-960 ATFESDLVLASNA
+960 
-973 ATVDILAFCPASGES
+973 
-988 GSHAPL
+988 
-994 LTGYSVA
+994 
-1001 LDSYEYKPIDKPK
+1001 
-1014 NLDGLDSVELW
+1014 
-1025 PHNAQAT
+1025 
-1032 CLIFYKGTNTV
+1032 
-1043 KYVSGKSERY
+1043 
-1053 YRAVGDFSI
+1053 
-1062 VDNDGRTLYDLMRVW
+1062 
-1077 YDTAEYSDMLTS
+1077 
-1089 DVRAQSKSFSWQEAA
+1089 
-1104 QNWANAYYGTQ
+1104 
-1115 KEVTSGSIY
+1115 
-1124 KFTWLNVTVNPAE
+1124 
-1137 ETTQAKRKAGE
+1137 
-1148 IDDNTYCF
+1148 
-1156 AVRVEFT
+1156 
-1163 AESANALQSAMAG
+1163 
-1176 NTVKCENPA
+1176 
-1185 APKDA
+1185 
-1190 YEFYR
+1190 
-1195 CCTIQLRDDGRWYGT
+1195 
-1210 ELGTGWLCAIPKK
+1210 
-1223 EGLPPPFF
+1223 
-1231 AVFQRR
+1231 
-1237 AGKSTGTS
+1237 
-1245 QRYVV
+1245 

>member
-39 CWLWLALAAFLLL
+39 CWLWLALAVFLLL

-78 KTAIQSTDN
+78 KTTIQSTDN

-198 LLRPRLLLPHERYDV
+198 LLRPRLLLPHEHYDV

-342 ISWGE
+342 VSWGE
-347 RAQKNDD
+347 RAQTQKNDD
-354 PFADKSYTVDILLY
+354 PFADKSYTVDTLLY
-368 EAPAFTDG
+368 EAPGFTDG
-376 FTDGTYPSFRTTTNT
+376 FTDGAYPTFRTATNP
-391 AGEKYVTLCDAW
+391 AGEKYVTMFNDLGYAL
-403 GSTSIYGPMEEYTLE
+403 IYGPMEEYKLE

-423 ALFGSTKASPVDDL
+423 ALFGNTRDASPVDDL
-437 IQNNKSAWS
+437 MQHNKSAWT
-446 GHCEEASDG
+446 GYCEEAKDS
-455 QPNQVYLL
+455 QPYQAYLL
-463 KQKDGSVYLGLAGD
+463 EQEDGTIYLGLSAD
-477 YEEDGSEL
+477 YAEDGSEC
-485 FCSVFR
+485 FCMVYR
-491 LNEQVNPI
+491 LEKEDDTI
-499 YASMDDYAAACVE
+499 YASMDDYAAERVAE
-512 DLKKGTMTYSV
+512 LKKGTMTYSV
-523 SENND
+523 SENNE

-600 HYLTVLHYTYGEK
+600 HYLTVLHYTSGEQ

-764 APDGT
+764 APDGI

-795 VEGEAVI
+795 VEGEAAI
-802 LQAMVNS
+802 LQAMTDS
-809 FRTSKIL
+809 FTITGKIL
-816 FTDGSPNGSES
+816 LSQEDASAASTGFDALDAALDALGDMNVTADPLGHAVMVPNATAKWDDRNGTNIAYRAEIAKQFRQYSWKEAS
-827 SDPAPDDT
+827 NVAQFGEEVLSVQCGRWNFYLYSNYKNVLSFFDQESDPKGYPYAFEITNAGAENAVWDAFYKWYEEAVAADNGKQTVTPAATDTLSRASITKSADSYVDNDDY
-835 AFQAD
+835 
-840 LQLASN
+840 LWYIS
-846 GGASWLSLNT
+846 GGKLCRWR
-856 DGMAVGGHDPKDSA
+856 
-870 PTVLLDTCDYK
+870 
-881 EYDPSE
+881 E
-887 SSPSGSAV
+887 GSAV
-895 PPGGGNP
+895 ETICTLPIDSLTDSPVR
-902 LALCLSLSNSAR
+902 ATLSI
-914 FTFYEGS
+914 
-921 DFMLY
+921 M
-926 QHGDTRYYKVSSYGD
+926 VSR
-941 YATIFD
+941 
-947 AMLAWYNK
+947 
-955 TPDKE
+955 
-960 ATFESDLVLASNA
+960 
-973 ATVDILAFCPASGES
+973 
-988 GSHAPL
+988 
-994 LTGYSVA
+994 VA
-1001 LDSYEYKPIDKPK
+1001 LRYHIGGATMGTYVTELYNSDGEQYVKIDGYESIAFDNHGNIVKTLQFPPAQNNLSISYD
-1014 NLDGLDSVELW
+1014 
-1025 PHNAQAT
+1025 
-1032 CLIFYKGTNTV
+1032 
-1043 KYVSGKSERY
+1043 SGKTWTAIGDADYFYGSVTEDGSSISYFPGALEIRDGY
-1053 YRAVGDFSI
+1053 VYTTAV
-1062 VDNDGRTLYDLMRVW
+1062 YDI
-1077 YDTAEYSDMLTS
+1077 DHQKTS
-1089 DVRAQSKSFSWQEAA
+1089 DPL
-1104 QNWANAYYGTQ
+1104 
-1115 KEVTSGSIY
+1115 VTHS
-1124 KFTWLNVTVNPAE
+1124 
-1137 ETTQAKRKAGE
+1137 
-1148 IDDNTYCF
+1148 
-1156 AVRVEFT
+1156 VRV
-1163 AESANALQSAMAG
+1163 NL
-1176 NTVKCENPA
+1176 K
-1185 APKDA
+1185 
-1190 YEFYR
+1190 
-1195 CCTIQLRDDGRWYGT
+1195 
-1210 ELGTGWLCAIPKK
+1210 TGAQEILD
-1223 EGLPPPFF
+1223 
-1231 AVFQRR
+1231 
-1237 AGKSTGTS
+1237 
-1245 QRYVV
+1245 

>member
-39 CWLWLALAAFLLL
+39 CWLWLALAVFLLL

-100 AQVRDTIIQRPVTN
+100 AAVRDTIIQRPVTN

-160 DVSRADYAAMLSDTA
+160 DVSRVDYAAMLSDTA

-266 DSAATDGLELPERA
+266 DSAATGGLELPERA

-342 ISWGE
+342 VGWGE
-347 RAQKNDD
+347 RAQTQKNDD

-600 HYLTVLHYTYGEK
+600 HYLTVLHYTSGEQ

-795 VEGEAVI
+795 VEGEAEV
-802 LQAMVNS
+802 LRAMVRS
-809 FRTSKIL
+809 FTVNW
-816 FTDGSPNGSES
+816 DADAAA
-827 SDPAPDDT
+827 DPALDDSD
-835 AFQAD
+835 FQAD
-840 LQLASN
+840 LQLATN
-846 GGASWLSLNT
+846 GGASWMYLSKNSA
-856 DGMAVGGHDPKDSA
+856 AVSDCNMRNVT
-870 PTVLLDTCDYK
+870 PTVKLDECSYALLNEEFTPDDGKQT
-881 EYDPSE
+881 
-887 SSPSGSAV
+887 
-895 PPGGGNP
+895 
-902 LALCLSLSNSAR
+902 LTLWLSNNDSSHLA
-914 FTFYEGS
+914 FYEGTNV
-921 DFMLY
+921 MLY
-926 QHGDTRYYKVSSYGD
+926 QRDDARYYKVSNFGD
-941 YATIFD
+941 YATLYD
-947 AMLAWYNK
+947 AMLAWFNSAQSGTETSDASSTTTTNAVSRDSLIKAADSYVDLGGYLWYTADGKFYRWHEGGSVETLRELPYNDVTDQPAIATLAVEYDQVALRWHIGGATTGTTMLELYGADGKRTMELDGSAPFAISGNTIVKLRSFPPTTGNLLLSTDGGK
-955 TPDKE
+955 TW
-960 ATFESDLVLASNA
+960 
-973 ATVDILAFCPASGES
+973 SGLGDADWFYGSVTEDSS
-988 GSHAPL
+988 GSTSYAL
-994 LTGYSVA
+994 ADLTIRDGYVYTTA
-1001 LDSYEYKPIDKPK
+1001 VYDIDHQK
-1014 NLDGLDSVELW
+1014 
-1025 PHNAQAT
+1025 
-1032 CLIFYKGTNTV
+1032 
-1043 KYVSGKSERY
+1043 
-1053 YRAVGDFSI
+1053 
-1062 VDNDGRTLYDLMRVW
+1062 
-1077 YDTAEYSDMLTS
+1077 TS
-1089 DVRAQSKSFSWQEAA
+1089 DPL
-1104 QNWANAYYGTQ
+1104 
-1115 KEVTSGSIY
+1115 VTHS
-1124 KFTWLNVTVNPAE
+1124 
-1137 ETTQAKRKAGE
+1137 
-1148 IDDNTYCF
+1148 
-1156 AVRVEFT
+1156 VRV
-1163 AESANALQSAMAG
+1163 NL
-1176 NTVKCENPA
+1176 K
-1185 APKDA
+1185 
-1190 YEFYR
+1190 
-1195 CCTIQLRDDGRWYGT
+1195 
-1210 ELGTGWLCAIPKK
+1210 TGAQEILD
-1223 EGLPPPFF
+1223 
-1231 AVFQRR
+1231 
-1237 AGKSTGTS
+1237 
-1245 QRYVV
+1245 

>member
-39 CWLWLALAAFLLL
+39 CWLWLALAVFLLL

-78 KTAIQSTDN
+78 KTTIQSTDN

-100 AQVRDTIIQRPVTN
+100 STVRDTIIQRPVTN

-123 PVTTILFYGY
+123 PVTTILFYSY

-160 DVSRADYAAMLSDTA
+160 NVARADYASLLSDTA

-198 LLRPRLLLPHERYDV
+198 LLRPRLLLPHEHYDV

-342 ISWGE
+342 VSWGE

-354 PFADKSYTVDILLY
+354 PFADKSYTVDTLLY
-368 EAPAFTDG
+368 EAPGFTDG
-376 FTDGTYPSFRTTTNT
+376 FTDGAYPTFRTATNP
-391 AGEKYVTLCDAW
+391 AGEKYVTMFNDLGYAL
-403 GSTSIYGPMEEYTLE
+403 IYGPMEEYKLE

-423 ALFGSTKASPVDDL
+423 ALFGNTRDASPVDDL
-437 IQNNKSAWS
+437 MQHNKSAWT
-446 GHCEEASDG
+446 GYCEEAKDS
-455 QPNQVYLL
+455 QPYQAYLL
-463 KQKDGSVYLGLAGD
+463 EQEDGTIYLGLSAD
-477 YEEDGSEL
+477 YAENGSEC
-485 FCSVFR
+485 FCMVYR
-491 LNEQVNPI
+491 LNEQINPI
-499 YASMDDYAAACVE
+499 YASMDDYAAMCVE

-523 SENND
+523 SENNE

-544 QLEQADSLGNLS
+544 QLEFADSLGNLS

-576 AGMQIDVIGGQ
+576 AGVEIEPVGGQ
-587 ELTDDGYLNENWT
+587 YVTDDGYLRESWT

-613 TGYQVIGT
+613 TGYQIIGT

-643 HDFYVDYAGLDLPK
+643 HDFYIDYAGLNEPK
-657 MFIPDLLND
+657 MYIPDLVDGLVE
-666 TAADGY
+666 DGY
-672 GRANQCEARLISGD
+672 GHGNSVEGRLVSG
-686 GSYYFYAPITAWA
+686 STYNFCYYYVPITGWA
-699 CNPGTEF
+699 CSPGTDY

-711 DTGSYFNAK
+711 DTGSYFSVK
-720 KLEQSLDEAKAEWES
+720 KLERGINDAKAEWES
-735 TGAKAEKTDAG
+735 TGVTGEKVDTG
-746 WRFVTHE
+746 CWRYVTHE
-753 GMSNTIVTLFD
+753 GMSNTIVTLF
-764 APDGT
+764 AGPNNT
-769 CYEVTTHWTFDGST
+769 TYEVEIHWLFDGSS

-790 NRDRA
+790 NHDRA
-795 VEGEAVI
+795 VEEEAVI
-802 LQAMVNS
+802 LQAMVKHFTINGG
-809 FRTSKIL
+809 IY
-816 FTDGSPNGSES
+816 FTDGSSDSES
-827 SDPAPDDT
+827 PADT
-835 AFQAD
+835 AFLTD

-856 DGMAVGGHDPKDSA
+856 DGMAVGGHDPKDAA

-895 PPGGGNP
+895 PPRGGNP

-973 ATVDILAFCPASGES
+973 ATVDILAFCPAGGES

-1077 YDTAEYSDMLTS
+1077 YDTVEYSDMLTS

-1210 ELGTGWLCAIPKK
+1210 ELGTGW
-1223 EGLPPPFF
+1223 
-1231 AVFQRR
+1231 
-1237 AGKSTGTS
+1237 
-1245 QRYVV
+1245 

>member
-39 CWLWLALAAFLLL
+39 CWLWLALAVFLLL

-100 AQVRDTIIQRPVTN
+100 AQVRDTIIQCPVTN

-160 DVSRADYAAMLSDTA
+160 DVSRADYASLLSDTA
-175 RDLGV
+175 HDLGV

-327 VVALVLALTLTAGCA
+327 IVALVLALTLTAGCA
-342 ISWGE
+342 VSWGE
-347 RAQKNDD
+347 RAQTQKNDD

-523 SENND
+523 SENNE

-544 QLEQADSLGNLS
+544 QLEFADSLGNLS

-576 AGMQIDVIGGQ
+576 AGAQINIVGGQ

-600 HYLTVLHYTYGEK
+600 HYLTVLHYTSGD
-613 TGYQVIGT
+613 TIGYQVIGT

-643 HDFYVDYAGLDLPK
+643 HDFYIDYAGLDLPK

-783 EENQWGW
+783 EENQRGW

-795 VEGEAVI
+795 VEGEAEV
-802 LQAMVNS
+802 LRAMVRS
-809 FRTSKIL
+809 FTVNW
-816 FTDGSPNGSES
+816 DADAAA
-827 SDPAPDDT
+827 DPALDDSD
-835 AFQAD
+835 FQAD

-846 GGASWLSLNT
+846 GGAAWMFLYRDNAAITDRDMLNVTPTVRLDECSYALLHDKFTPADGARSLTLWLSNNDSSHLVFFEDT
-856 DGMAVGGHDPKDSA
+856 DI
-870 PTVLLDTCDYK
+870 
-881 EYDPSE
+881 
-887 SSPSGSAV
+887 
-895 PPGGGNP
+895 
-902 LALCLSLSNSAR
+902 
-914 FTFYEGS
+914 
-921 DFMLY
+921 MLY
-926 QHGDTRYYKVSSYGD
+926 QRDDAYYYKVSDYGD
-941 YATIFD
+941 YATLYD
-947 AMLAWYNK
+947 AMLAWFNSAQSGTEPSDASSATTTNAVSRDSLIKAADSYVDLGGYLWYTADGKFCRWHEGGSVETLRELPYNDV
-955 TPDKE
+955 TDQPAI
-960 ATFESDLVLASNA
+960 ATLA
-973 ATVDILAFCPASGES
+973 VEYDQ
-988 GSHAPL
+988 
-994 LTGYSVA
+994 VA
-1001 LDSYEYKPIDKPK
+1001 LRWHIGGATTGTTMLELYGADGKRTME
-1014 NLDGLDSVELW
+1014 LDGSA
-1025 PHNAQAT
+1025 P
-1032 CLIFYKGTNTV
+1032 
-1043 KYVSGKSERY
+1043 
-1053 YRAVGDFSI
+1053 
-1062 VDNDGRTLYDLMRVW
+1062 
-1077 YDTAEYSDMLTS
+1077 
-1089 DVRAQSKSFSWQEAA
+1089 
-1104 QNWANAYYGTQ
+1104 
-1115 KEVTSGSIY
+1115 
-1124 KFTWLNVTVNPAE
+1124 
-1137 ETTQAKRKAGE
+1137 
-1148 IDDNTYCF
+1148 F
-1156 AVRVEFT
+1156 AI
-1163 AESANALQSAMAG
+1163 SG
-1176 NTVKCENPA
+1176 NTVVKLLSFPPTTGNLLLSTDGGKTWSAIGDADWFYGSVTEDSSGSTSYALADLTIRDGYVYTTAVYDVHHEKSN
-1185 APKDA
+1185 APLVTHAVRISIK
-1190 YEFYR
+1190 
-1195 CCTIQLRDDGRWYGT
+1195 
-1210 ELGTGWLCAIPKK
+1210 TGAQEILD
-1223 EGLPPPFF
+1223 
-1231 AVFQRR
+1231 
-1237 AGKSTGTS
+1237 
-1245 QRYVV
+1245 

>member
-59 NAPVQAAPPKDYT
+59 NAPVQAEPPKDYT

-78 KTAIQSTDN
+78 KTTIQSTDN

-160 DVSRADYAAMLSDTA
+160 DVARADYAAMLSDTA

-327 VVALVLALTLTAGCA
+327 IVALVLALTLTAQPA
-342 ISWGE
+342 VSWGE
-347 RAQKNDD
+347 RGKKNSD
-354 PFADKSYTVDILLY
+354 PFDGSRYNPVLVVANWELTIGKNFRPLYYVSDESGTYFRLSCEDGVNTVTMIYDGG
-368 EAPAFTDG
+368 ETAFAPMESVTLTQENF
-376 FTDGTYPSFRTTTNT
+376 DGTLLPDLDALRSDNKT
-391 AGEKYVTLCDAW
+391 AWRVQLPDN
-403 GSTSIYGPMEEYTLE
+403 
-418 KQSFY
+418 F
-423 ALFGSTKASPVDDL
+423 DD
-437 IQNNKSAWS
+437 
-446 GHCEEASDG
+446 HDPEAA
-455 QPNQVYLL
+455 PNLAVLL
-463 KQKDGSVYLGLAGD
+463 KQNDGTLYLCIGYHFDGGDAFIEDTDRIRWVYRL
-477 YEEDGSEL
+477 EKEDDT
-485 FCSVFR
+485 
-491 LNEQVNPI
+491 I

-523 SENND
+523 SENNE

-544 QLEQADSLGNLS
+544 QLEQGDSLGNLS

-587 ELTDDGYLNENWT
+587 ELTDDGYLNEHWT

-613 TGYQVIGT
+613 TGYQIIGT
-621 YTGNDGLWYNG
+621 SMSNDGLWYNG
-632 CSYSGEEKYYL
+632 CSYGVDLKYYL

-657 MFIPDLLND
+657 MYIPNLVDGLVE
-666 TAADGY
+666 DGY
-672 GRANQCEARLISGD
+672 GHGNSVEGRLVSG
-686 GSYYFYAPITAWA
+686 STYNFCYYYVPITGWA
-699 CNPGTEF
+699 CSPGTDY

-711 DTGSYFNAK
+711 DTGSYFSVK
-720 KLEQSLDEAKAEWES
+720 KLERGINDAKAEWES
-735 TGAKAEKTDAG
+735 TGVTGEKVDTG
-746 WRFVTHE
+746 CWRYVTHE
-753 GMSNTIVTLFD
+753 GMSNTIVTLF
-764 APDGT
+764 AGPNNT
-769 CYEVTTHWTFDGST
+769 TYEVEIHWLFDGST

-795 VEGEAVI
+795 VEEEAVI
-802 LQAMVNS
+802 LQAMVKHFTINGG
-809 FRTSKIL
+809 IY
-816 FTDGSPNGSES
+816 FTDGSSDSES
-827 SDPAPDDT
+827 PADT
-835 AFQAD
+835 AFLTD
-840 LQLASN
+840 LQLAAN
-846 GGASWLSLNT
+846 GGIESLTLFPAATSSIISPCEPVSTEGSELHVDLSNYGYSSTSEPENISLLNHIRIDLKGDSQSWF
-856 DGMAVGGHDPKDSA
+856 
-870 PTVLLDTCDYK
+870 
-881 EYDPSE
+881 E
-887 SSPSGSAV
+887 SYQ
-895 PPGGGNP
+895 GGNVIGYCAENRP
-902 LALCLSLSNSAR
+902 
-914 FTFYEGS
+914 TE
-921 DFMLY
+921 
-926 QHGDTRYYKVSSYGD
+926 YY
-941 YATIFD
+941 
-947 AMLAWYNK
+947 
-955 TPDKE
+955 
-960 ATFESDLVLASNA
+960 
-973 ATVDILAFCPASGES
+973 LAF
-988 GSHAPL
+988 
-994 LTGYSVA
+994 
-1001 LDSYEYKPIDKPK
+1001 
-1014 NLDGLDSVELW
+1014 
-1025 PHNAQAT
+1025 
-1032 CLIFYKGTNTV
+1032 
-1043 KYVSGKSERY
+1043 
-1053 YRAVGDFSI
+1053 GDF
-1062 VDNDGRTLYDLMRVW
+1062 GKYATLYDVILEWYHSAQSGTKPSDASSTTTTNAVSRDSLIKAADSYVDLGGYLW
-1077 YDTAEYSDMLTS
+1077 YTAGGKFCRWHEGGSVETVCDLPLDYDTPVSASLSTQDNRILMSYHIGGAIMGSFITDLYDTDGKKLSSINGYNAIAISGDIIVMTDHFMPTPNNMSISYDCGKTFTEFGDKDWFYGSALTE
-1089 DVRAQSKSFSWQEAA
+1089 D
-1104 QNWANAYYGTQ
+1104 GTY
-1115 KEVTSGSIY
+1115 VTSVNSSLEIRDGYVYTTAVYDINHEKSDDP
-1124 KFTWLNVTVNPAE
+1124 LVTH
-1137 ETTQAKRKAGE
+1137 
-1148 IDDNTYCF
+1148 
-1156 AVRVEFT
+1156 AVRI
-1163 AESANALQSAMAG
+1163 SI
-1176 NTVKCENPA
+1176 K
-1185 APKDA
+1185 
-1190 YEFYR
+1190 
-1195 CCTIQLRDDGRWYGT
+1195 
-1210 ELGTGWLCAIPKK
+1210 TGAQEILD
-1223 EGLPPPFF
+1223 
-1231 AVFQRR
+1231 
-1237 AGKSTGTS
+1237 
-1245 QRYVV
+1245 

>member
-39 CWLWLALAAFLLL
+39 CWLWLALAVFLLL

-146 SYALFRRTVRRWKR
+146 SYAHFRRTVRRWKR
-160 DVSRADYAAMLSDTA
+160 DVARADYAAMLSDTA
-175 RDLGV
+175 HDLGV

-327 VVALVLALTLTAGCA
+327 IVALVLALTLTAGCA
-342 ISWGE
+342 VSWGE
-347 RAQKNDD
+347 RAQKNGD
-354 PFADKSYTVDILLY
+354 PFADKSYTVDTLLY
-368 EAPAFTDG
+368 EAPGFTDG
-376 FTDGTYPSFRTTTNT
+376 FTDGAYPTFRTATNP
-391 AGEKYVTLCDAW
+391 AGEKYVTMFNDLGYAL
-403 GSTSIYGPMEEYTLE
+403 IYGPMEEYKLE

-423 ALFGSTKASPVDDL
+423 ALFGNTRDASPVDDL
-437 IQNNKSAWS
+437 MQHNKSAWT
-446 GHCEEASDG
+446 GYCEEAKDS
-455 QPNQVYLL
+455 QPYQAYLL
-463 KQKDGSVYLGLAGD
+463 EQEDGTIYLGLSAD
-477 YEEDGSEL
+477 YAEDGSEC
-485 FCSVFR
+485 FCMVYR
-491 LNEQVNPI
+491 LNEQINPI

-544 QLEQADSLGNLS
+544 RLEQGDSLGNLS

-576 AGMQIDVIGGQ
+576 AGVQIDVIGGQ
-587 ELTDDGYLNENWT
+587 ELTDDGYLRESWT
-600 HYLTVLHYTYGEK
+600 HYLTVLHYTSGEK

-621 YTGNDGLWYNG
+621 YTGNDGLWYDG
-632 CSYSGEEKYYL
+632 CNYSGEEKYYL
-643 HDFYVDYAGLDLPK
+643 HDFYVDYAGLNEPK
-657 MFIPDLLND
+657 MYIPNLVDGLVE
-666 TAADGY
+666 DGY
-672 GRANQCEARLISGD
+672 GHGNSVEGRLVSG
-686 GSYYFYAPITAWA
+686 STYNFCYYYVPITGWA
-699 CNPGTEF
+699 CSPGTDY

-711 DTGSYFNAK
+711 DTGSYFSVK
-720 KLEQSLDEAKAEWES
+720 KLERGINDAKAEWES
-735 TGAKAEKTDAG
+735 TGVTGEKVDTG
-746 WRFVTHE
+746 CWRYVTHE
-753 GMSNTIVTLFD
+753 GMSNTIVTLF
-764 APDGT
+764 AGPNNT
-769 CYEVTTHWTFDGST
+769 TYEVEIHWLFDGST

-790 NRDRA
+790 NHDRA
-795 VEGEAVI
+795 VEEEAVI
-802 LQAMVNS
+802 LQAMVKHFTINGG
-809 FRTSKIL
+809 IY
-816 FTDGSPNGSES
+816 FTDGSSDSES
-827 SDPAPDDT
+827 PADT
-835 AFQAD
+835 AFLTD

-846 GGASWLSLNT
+846 GGAS
-856 DGMAVGGHDPKDSA
+856 
-870 PTVLLDTCDYK
+870 
-881 EYDPSE
+881 
-887 SSPSGSAV
+887 
-895 PPGGGNP
+895 
-902 LALCLSLSNSAR
+902 
-914 FTFYEGS
+914 
-921 DFMLY
+921 
-926 QHGDTRYYKVSSYGD
+926 
-941 YATIFD
+941 
-947 AMLAWYNK
+947 
-955 TPDKE
+955 
-960 ATFESDLVLASNA
+960 
-973 ATVDILAFCPASGES
+973 
-988 GSHAPL
+988 
-994 LTGYSVA
+994 
-1001 LDSYEYKPIDKPK
+1001 
-1014 NLDGLDSVELW
+1014 
-1025 PHNAQAT
+1025 
-1032 CLIFYKGTNTV
+1032 
-1043 KYVSGKSERY
+1043 
-1053 YRAVGDFSI
+1053 
-1062 VDNDGRTLYDLMRVW
+1062 
-1077 YDTAEYSDMLTS
+1077 
-1089 DVRAQSKSFSWQEAA
+1089 
-1104 QNWANAYYGTQ
+1104 
-1115 KEVTSGSIY
+1115 
-1124 KFTWLNVTVNPAE
+1124 
-1137 ETTQAKRKAGE
+1137 
-1148 IDDNTYCF
+1148 
-1156 AVRVEFT
+1156 
-1163 AESANALQSAMAG
+1163 
-1176 NTVKCENPA
+1176 
-1185 APKDA
+1185 
-1190 YEFYR
+1190 
-1195 CCTIQLRDDGRWYGT
+1195 
-1210 ELGTGWLCAIPKK
+1210 
-1223 EGLPPPFF
+1223 
-1231 AVFQRR
+1231 
-1237 AGKSTGTS
+1237 
-1245 QRYVV
+1245 